1 MSKSSTLKV
10 RKLFSL
16 KSPEKEK
23 KELKRSGSLK
33 DVVGAGTNPADIPGG
48 LPWSPGSLS
57 PGDNPTL
64 PGDSSLKSPKEKK
77 KRRLL
82 SFKLKRKKS
91 KDKDRG
97 GGGGEVFF
105 PDTDELE
112 SFSSYK
118 SLDPDQMSVSTEFS
132 YQTESDWTSVIS
144 LDMNA
149 APGSPMSPSKH
160 SKSSEEKKSVFGRL
174 TNFFSSK
181 RKKSS
186 SRNHSST
193 STDSSPASPL
203 SPRSAQSEPE
213 NGLNAEHS
221 DTVSQSSSR
230 SASSRASQVTVEA
243 DLPFADSNSTGRSS
257 VKELDAIMTSR
268 DAASATE
275 PDPDPGL
282 KSEVGFAESV
292 VEEVS
297 KRLQVNLEQ
306 KVLKRPESSS
316 EDDIISPTT
325 LTSLQI
331 PLSKAVES
339 PKSPNLTSISL
350 ASKKASMKV
359 GEKGHSTALRGITLF
374 KQEGKP
380 PDRKRENSGGPRT
393 STRISTSSMSGESAT
408 TREEKPRGE
417 SPVLFHKAIWVE
429 THLGE
434 EEVEWEKERDV
445 MKKEEGFRADSPP
458 LLAVPATVIP
468 EDDSENEGAPESPP
482 TPSETPPLSGS
493 LPHSLSSLSQTV
505 GEVQTPTEQPE
516 GPDTDST
523 RSSPPVQERHR
534 TRSSRVTRRTVS
546 LPSKSK
552 AVAEVHTGPEP
563 SVDEGST
570 SKSSNTTEAKPRL
583 ILQNNND
590 ADFKDTTLDRPTRED
605 ESSPS
610 EAITP
615 EAIVKGKTDL
625 EASDFDDTS
634 AASDMYKKKPAA
646 AESAARGQAADQ
658 AAAQKRGVIGAA
670 ESRHTTASGTK
681 TPTSAAGNKAKN
693 VPTKAKGSTEGTKV
707 ETLLP
712 ALKDQTRAP
721 SGAAGSKSKIPKRS
735 TSDADVKSPVTPDKT
750 SAPDTSGPKLQ
761 KQPRTKETLK
771 SPTTAARP
779 GRKPSFEETKG
790 GKSVSGNIS
799 PTKTRTGTKLSKDK
813 SDEDFESVNLLND
826 VENEERSG
834 KSGHPPH
841 GESPDVK
848 KTQRQNDVESR
859 LPVSSPTRKKVD
871 ITHRRVSSGQMDSD
885 RPKTVQ
891 KTSREQKDATA
902 DESPGSETP
911 PPLPESPK
919 KGNVPPVKPPKNLS
933 KRIHG
938 ESDTPTPSIS
948 PPPTKQEKT
957 VSSRIFKW
965 NENIKQHQKMLAKDS
980 PETSSSVSKLPT
992 RGQRSSNK
1000 LKPRQRSQSGNSE
1013 DSNHN
1018 TSTETNVKAPESVT
1032 ANERDSKDVFKFK
1045 SEGEECII
1053 KHTDETKVKEKEIG
1067 TSTATEDISNI
1078 QWLQNS
1084 DAVITES
1091 APDTG
1096 AEVQSSS
1103 EIDKAIPSQVTD
1115 GSRVENVS
1123 VIQNKN
1129 TTREPKSPSLKTL
1142 KLTGNINKNTAPRTH
1157 DTKQAPEDEADM
1169 PRKPAEGD
1177 SVQRE
1182 IRGRIPG
1189 NKIKAFTSKQK
1200 INSSSFPAKLMSKD
1214 DSDQSKPANT
1224 EQQKDL
1230 SREDQ
1235 LTNDR
1240 DTSLTL
1246 NRALAKDVEVEEK
1259 SKEEGGRKPAERL
1272 GIQTEAVT
1280 VGELSKNVENQ
1291 LHKEVLLLA
1300 GGSEGKGSKPN
1311 ETLSDTAVESTESQ
1325 NSCKEALKGITAE
1338 RAIRNS
1344 EKSVHL
1350 SSEDRGLSAESKE
1363 ETQTGITNALK
1374 EQTREER
1381 AILHETTKQQPEM
1394 SLKENTE
1401 SSGEKTKASEVK
1413 NESKLLLTKNEEVG
1427 GEDTSLDEKRDR
1439 DVKGKRTPEV
1449 KDMNMFDAEADKEKK
1464 TLLNVAQE
1472 NKKAAAAKD
1481 QGEDITTK
1489 ANLNQDLAEVKAS
1502 KKTSEKH
1509 ILKSDTTKEVKAAS
1523 TEATE
1528 DLSMHSLVSVTEA
1541 VNADIKSNI
1550 QEDQKSIIVGDLDKD
1565 ITKPVKDPDDKLDQ
1579 KPEMVKTGG
1588 QEKMLKSRNMDV
1600 IQDQTSLSTED
1611 TKEKT
1616 KTSDLSVDSL
1626 GNDAVT
1632 AHNEV
1637 ELRGESITKPAQ
1649 EKSVQEKT
1657 VESQEKVIVQELIS
1671 VNTSTE
1677 GTKEKTEVSD
1687 SSVESLKKEM
1697 GDMNANSVSKQQTD
1711 QDGNVTKPEMNQ
1723 STGSKAKEKTE
1734 NKDGNKSGLKSGLK
1748 KRVGIVQPESV
1759 VQAEIQIQ
1767 DLKAVCVEPK
1777 DKNETKDSSAESL
1790 VNKPRTLGTN
1800 SDAGIQQDLKSLKVE
1815 VDNKEELTE
1824 SKLYESEQKPET
1836 VGAEVQLKTT
1846 EIQNTDATQELTSG
1860 GSEGANEKTE
1870 VKVASTANA
1879 DNDVSKQQVQA
1890 PVTLNNQD
1898 GSITKQE
1905 SDKSAESTSP
1915 TSALKAES
1923 LQEAAE
1929 RQNQDLKDADEAEE
1943 KGDTKDSFAESSV
1956 NKTAALQTHSDAG
1969 IQQDLKPVKAEVQD
1983 QKELTESKLYESE
1996 QKPETVGA
2004 EVQVKTTEIQN
2015 TDATQELT
2023 SGGSEGANEKTEVKV
2038 ASTANANNDVSKQQ
2052 VQAPV
2057 TVSNQDGSITK
2068 QESDKSAESTSPTS
2082 ALKAESLQEAAESQN
2097 QDLKNADGAEE
2108 KGDTKDSSAESLVSE
2123 KETWQPHSDAGIQQD
2138 LKPVEE
2144 TSSTTSEIQDHKVK
2158 QKPETVRAE
2167 SQQKTEIQNTDAT
2180 QELTS
2185 GGSSAEGANEKTE
2198 VKVASTAN
2206 ADNDVSNQ
2214 RVQAPVTLNNQDGS
2228 ITKQEGDKSAES
2240 TSQASV
2246 LKSESP
2252 QEATESQIRGLKDAD
2267 GAKKNSF
2274 AESSVNKTAALQTH
2288 SDAGIQQDLKP
2299 VKAEVQDQK
2308 ELTESKLYESEQK
2321 PETVRAQVRVKTTEI
2336 QNTDAT
2342 QELTSGGSEGANEK
2356 TEVKVATTA
2365 NADNDV
2371 SNQQIQAPVTVNN
2384 QDGSITKKEGDKS
2397 AESTSPTSALKA
2409 ESLQEAAESQN
2420 QDLKDADEAEEKGDT
2435 KDSSAESLVSEK
2447 ETLQT
2452 HSDAGIQPVKAEVQD
2467 QKELT
2472 ESKLHESEQKPETVR
2487 AQVQVKTTEIQNTDA
2502 TQELTSGGSEGA
2514 NEKTE
2519 VKVATTASAD
2529 NDVSKQQVQAPE
2541 TKDSLAESL
2550 VSEVATKVSDKQ
2562 NADMTIPELNKST
2575 ESKCP
2580 QPGLQQGPE
2589 TAKTEST
2596 DDMESKTQGS
2606 VENKGSPDSKIS
2618 SAESL
2623 ENEKANSEIS
2633 SQKDQKSTPVKVVQI
2648 KKPETITEPHT
2659 APGTNQEPESK
2670 AVATKDLKK
2679 TTKDPE
2685 LTVTSSVSMAGAA
2698 GKQEQKNL
2706 IKEVVGV
2713 DEKLKASKMNA
2724 KKESPTV
2731 GSSEVFLKDKDT
2743 KEKRETDVL
2752 GSAFKKGLQTA
2763 EKSST
2768 SSPSLQSN
2776 ADFPSSWLDV
2786 ESHQKKRRVHKRR
2799 FNTSA
2804 SVDDPLDADDFIR
2817 NIKEGGMPFALPP
2830 KKHVHKKSQPPHFVL
2845 PAIKEDH
2852 FEKTFDP
2859 EEFQFGLRKNG
2870 RTFIDLLPT
2879 TILKQKGNQRNGQ
2892 TLEKNA
2898 TPTLEQQA
2906 KTLDEVEGK
2915 SALQEGAKAEAGKE
2929 GQDNGEEPVK
2939 LTSRL
2944 NKISILSSLLT
2955 TRSTRKSTEEVS
2967 SASNSTPS
2975 SDQQQG
2981 MPSLRNVEAADSSKP
2996 EATHMGGMGVDQS
3009 PVTGG
3014 GTGRVSES
3022 VFSSSSPPP
3031 LVLPSFSDIKLPEHL
3046 EKLLKKNKKETETS
3060 TAQTIQTNQ
3069 NTKESIAMDQDLIA
3083 GLSKVDLNLKSP
3095 EELPPITNYIQQRP
3109 PNGFQKTTSKPKIPA
3124 VRGFHKRPG
3133 KIIIHEHAQF
3143 GGEAFE
3149 LYSDVE
3155 DATTM
3160 KLSPIISVRVIRGC
3174 WVLYEKP
3181 GFQGRIIALEEGPTD
3196 GIVNVWAEEESPAT
3210 LDEIG
3215 EPIPTAP
3222 VVIGSIRLA
3231 VRDYSM
3237 PQIDLFSE
3245 VNGLGRMASYF
3256 DDTVEVSSFG
3266 IPQTTGSIKVHSGV
3280 WLVYTN
3286 PGFEGFVGVLEVG
3299 EYPCPEAWGFPEPF
3313 VGSLRPLRMGPI
3325 KVECPNEVKALLYE
3339 KPNFDGECLEV
3350 HNDIYNVQ
3358 EPDEESDEPAVN
3370 KKTLCAVGSLKV
3382 LGGLWVG
3389 YQEADFE
3396 GQQYILEEGEYP
3408 HCSHWGG
3415 SEDGLQSLRPVIAD
3429 FLSPHVKLFSE
3440 QDFSERS
3447 LSTNLLGPV
3456 VNLEETGHG
3465 AKTQSVDVTGGV
3477 WVAFEKPGFSGEL
3490 YILEKGMYANP
3501 EDWGAQN
3508 FRIASIQPVFHDSMG
3523 TTKFKVQ
3530 LYSEEHFQG
3539 RLVCLE
3545 DSAAA
3550 LDEDFTPR
3558 SCKVL
3563 AGSWVAHEGSQ
3574 FTENMYILEE
3584 GEYPSTEAMGFLS
3597 SDSSFRS
3604 IRTAGHE
3611 FSLPSIALFTKVGC
3625 RGRRV
3630 VLTHEAVNLH
3640 QAGLD
3645 ARIRS
3650 LVVDGGMWVLY
3661 EGSNYRGRQLILQPS
3676 QEADLFQHSGFQR
3689 IGSLRPLL
3697 QKPMY
3702 FRLRNRETGC
3712 MMSLTGTLDDIKLMR
3727 VQAVE
3732 ESGGEEQVWLYR
3744 DGYLTCKDCFLESS
3758 GSVMMAGSRICV
3770 SPERGKDSQL
3780 WNIRPDGVVHS
3791 NLKPDLILE
3800 VKGGH
3805 QYDKNQV
3812 ILNTFD
3818 ERKLNQRWSLEL
3830 L

>member
-1 MSKSSTLKV
+1 MNTDTRTSTMRAETKVGDITSSPLC
-10 RKLFSL
+10 F
-16 KSPEKEK
+16 
-23 KELKRSGSLK
+23 
-33 DVVGAGTNPADIPGG
+33 
-48 LPWSPGSLS
+48 LPLC
-57 PGDNPTL
+57 T
-64 PGDSSLKSPKEKK
+64 
-77 KRRLL
+77 R
-82 SFKLKRKKS
+82 
-91 KDKDRG
+91 
-97 GGGGEVFF
+97 
-105 PDTDELE
+105 
-112 SFSSYK
+112 

-149 APGSPMSPSKH
+149 APGSPMSSSKH
-160 SKSSEEKKSVFGRL
+160 SKSSEEKKSVFVRF

-203 SPRSAQSEPE
+203 SPCSAQSEPE

-257 VKELDAIMTSR
+257 VKELDAIMTST
-268 DAASATE
+268 DPASATE

-350 ASKKASMKV
+350 ASKKASVKV

-380 PDRKRENSGGPRT
+380 PDWKRENSGGPRT
-393 STRISTSSMSGESAT
+393 STRISTSSLSGESAT
-408 TREEKPRGE
+408 TREEKPRGK

-458 LLAVPATVIP
+458 HLAVPATVIP

-493 LPHSLSSLSQTV
+493 LPHSLFSLSQTV

-552 AVAEVHTGPEP
+552 AVAEVHTGPKP

-570 SKSSNTTEAKPRL
+570 SKSSNTTEAKPWL

-590 ADFKDTTLDRPTRED
+590 ADFKDTTLDWPTRED

-646 AESAARGQAADQ
+646 AEAAARGQAADQ

-707 ETLLP
+707 ETSSDNSTQRDRAVVMLP

-848 KTQRQNDVESR
+848 KTQQQNDVESR

-919 KGNVPPVKPPKNLS
+919 KAGNVPPVKPPKTFS

-938 ESDTPTPSIS
+938 ESDTPTSNIS

-965 NENIKQHQKMLAKDS
+965 NENIKQHQKMPAKDS

-1018 TSTETNVKAPESVT
+1018 TSTETDVKAPESVT

-1078 QWLQNS
+1078 QRLQNS

-1096 AEVQSSS
+1096 AEVQLSC
-1103 EIDKAIPSQVTD
+1103 EIDKAIQSQVTD
-1115 GSRVENVS
+1115 GSRAENVS

-1142 KLTGNINKNTAPRTH
+1142 KLTGNMNKNTAPRTH

-1169 PRKPAEGD
+1169 LSKPAEGD

-1189 NKIKAFTSKQK
+1189 NKIKAFTSKQN
-1200 INSSSFPAKLMSKD
+1200 INGSSFPAKLMSKD

-1224 EQQKDL
+1224 EQQKAL
-1230 SREDQ
+1230 STEDQ
-1235 LTNDR
+1235 LTNNR

-1291 LHKEVLLLA
+1291 LHKEALLLA

-1344 EKSVHL
+1344 EKSAHL

-1363 ETQTGITNALK
+1363 ETHTGITNALK

-1427 GEDTSLDEKRDR
+1427 GEDTSLDDKHDR

-1481 QGEDITTK
+1481 QGEDITIK

-1565 ITKPVKDPDDKLDQ
+1565 TTKPVKDPDDKLDQ

-1632 AHNEV
+1632 ADNEV

-1649 EKSVQEKT
+1649 EKSLQEKT
-1657 VESQEKVIVQELIS
+1657 LESQEKVIVQELIS

-1677 GTKEKTEVSD
+1677 GTREKTEVSD

-1697 GDMNANSVSKQQTD
+1697 GDMNANMNANSVSKQQTD
-1711 QDGNVTKPEMNQ
+1711 QDGNVTKPEINQ
-1723 STGSKAKEKTE
+1723 STGSKTKEKTE

-1800 SDAGIQQDLKSLKVE
+1800 SDAGIQQDLKSVKVE

-1836 VGAEVQLKTT
+1836 VGAEVQVKTT
-1846 EIQNTDATQELTSG
+1846 EIPNTDATQELTSG

-1890 PVTLNNQD
+1890 PVT
-1898 GSITKQE
+1898 
-1905 SDKSAESTSP
+1905 
-1915 TSALKAES
+1915 
-1923 LQEAAE
+1923 
-1929 RQNQDLKDADEAEE
+1929 
-1943 KGDTKDSFAESSV
+1943 V
-1956 NKTAALQTHSDAG
+1956 N
-1969 IQQDLKPVKAEVQD
+1969 
-1983 QKELTESKLYESE
+1983 
-1996 QKPETVGA
+1996 
-2004 EVQVKTTEIQN
+2004 
-2015 TDATQELT
+2015 
-2023 SGGSEGANEKTEVKV
+2023 
-2038 ASTANANNDVSKQQ
+2038 
-2052 VQAPV
+2052 
-2057 TVSNQDGSITK
+2057 NQDGSITK

-2097 QDLKNADGAEE
+2097 QDLKDADEAEE

-2123 KETWQPHSDAGIQQD
+2123 KETLQTHSDAGIQQD

-2180 QELTS
+2180 HELTS

-2214 RVQAPVTLNNQDGS
+2214 QVQAPVTVNNQDGS

-2288 SDAGIQQDLKP
+2288 SDAGIQ
-2299 VKAEVQDQK
+2299 
-2308 ELTESKLYESEQK
+2308 
-2321 PETVRAQVRVKTTEI
+2321 
-2336 QNTDAT
+2336 
-2342 QELTSGGSEGANEK
+2342 
-2356 TEVKVATTA
+2356 
-2365 NADNDV
+2365 
-2371 SNQQIQAPVTVNN
+2371 
-2384 QDGSITKKEGDKS
+2384 
-2397 AESTSPTSALKA
+2397 
-2409 ESLQEAAESQN
+2409 
-2420 QDLKDADEAEEKGDT
+2420 
-2435 KDSSAESLVSEK
+2435 
-2447 ETLQT
+2447 
-2452 HSDAGIQPVKAEVQD
+2452 PVKAEVQD

-2502 TQELTSGGSEGA
+2502 TQELTSGGSSTEGA

-2519 VKVATTASAD
+2519 VKVATTANAD

-2562 NADMTIPELNKST
+2562 NADMTKPELNNST

-2623 ENEKANSEIS
+2623 ENEKANNEIS

-2685 LTVTSSVSMAGAA
+2685 LTVTSSVSMAGKAA

-2799 FNTSA
+2799 FNKSA

-2996 EATHMGGMGVDQS
+2996 EATHMGGTGVDQS

-3022 VFSSSSPPP
+3022 VVSSSSPPP

-3215 EPIPTAP
+3215 EAIPTAP

-3256 DDTVEVSSFG
+3256 DDTVEVSSYG

-3280 WLVYTN
+3280 WLVYTD
-3286 PGFEGFVGVLEVG
+3286 PGFGGFVGVLEVG

-3325 KVECPNEVKALLYE
+3325 KVERPNEVKALLYE
-3339 KPNFDGECLEV
+3339 KPNFDGECLEI

-3415 SEDGLQSLRPVIAD
+3415 SEDGLQSLRPVIA
-3429 FLSPHVKLFSE
+3429 V
-3440 QDFSERS
+3440 
-3447 LSTNLLGPV
+3447 
-3456 VNLEETGHG
+3456 
-3465 AKTQSVDVTGGV
+3465 
-3477 WVAFEKPGFSGEL
+3477 
-3490 YILEKGMYANP
+3490 
-3501 EDWGAQN
+3501 
-3508 FRIASIQPVFHDSMG
+3508 RI
-3523 TTKFKVQ
+3523 T
-3530 LYSEEHFQG
+3530 
-3539 RLVCLE
+3539 
-3545 DSAAA
+3545 
-3550 LDEDFTPR
+3550 
-3558 SCKVL
+3558 
-3563 AGSWVAHEGSQ
+3563 
-3574 FTENMYILEE
+3574 
-3584 GEYPSTEAMGFLS
+3584 
-3597 SDSSFRS
+3597 
-3604 IRTAGHE
+3604 
-3611 FSLPSIALFTKVGC
+3611 
-3625 RGRRV
+3625 
-3630 VLTHEAVNLH
+3630 
-3640 QAGLD
+3640 
-3645 ARIRS
+3645 
-3650 LVVDGGMWVLY
+3650 
-3661 EGSNYRGRQLILQPS
+3661 
-3676 QEADLFQHSGFQR
+3676 
-3689 IGSLRPLL
+3689 
-3697 QKPMY
+3697 
-3702 FRLRNRETGC
+3702 
-3712 MMSLTGTLDDIKLMR
+3712 
-3727 VQAVE
+3727 
-3732 ESGGEEQVWLYR
+3732 
-3744 DGYLTCKDCFLESS
+3744 
-3758 GSVMMAGSRICV
+3758 
-3770 SPERGKDSQL
+3770 
-3780 WNIRPDGVVHS
+3780 
-3791 NLKPDLILE
+3791 
-3800 VKGGH
+3800 
-3805 QYDKNQV
+3805 
-3812 ILNTFD
+3812 
-3818 ERKLNQRWSLEL
+3818 
-3830 L
+3830 

>member
-1 MSKSSTLKV
+1 M
-10 RKLFSL
+10 
-16 KSPEKEK
+16 
-23 KELKRSGSLK
+23 
-33 DVVGAGTNPADIPGG
+33 
-48 LPWSPGSLS
+48 
-57 PGDNPTL
+57 
-64 PGDSSLKSPKEKK
+64 
-77 KRRLL
+77 
-82 SFKLKRKKS
+82 
-91 KDKDRG
+91 
-97 GGGGEVFF
+97 
-105 PDTDELE
+105 
-112 SFSSYK
+112 
-118 SLDPDQMSVSTEFS
+118 
-132 YQTESDWTSVIS
+132 
-144 LDMNA
+144 
-149 APGSPMSPSKH
+149 
-160 SKSSEEKKSVFGRL
+160 SSEEKKSVFGRL

-181 RKKSS
+181 RKKNS

-257 VKELDAIMTSR
+257 VKELDAIMTST
-268 DAASATE
+268 DPASATE

-350 ASKKASMKV
+350 ASKKASVKV

-393 STRISTSSMSGESAT
+393 STRISTSSLSGESAT
-408 TREEKPRGE
+408 TREEKPRGK

-493 LPHSLSSLSQTV
+493 LPHSISSLSQTV

-552 AVAEVHTGPEP
+552 AVAEVHTGPEA

-646 AESAARGQAADQ
+646 AEPAARGQAADQ

-670 ESRHTTASGTK
+670 ESRHTMASGTK

-707 ETLLP
+707 ETSSDNSTQRDRAVVMLP

-848 KTQRQNDVESR
+848 KTQQQNDVESR

-919 KGNVPPVKPPKNLS
+919 KAGNVPPVKPPKTFS

-938 ESDTPTPSIS
+938 ESDTPTSSIS

-965 NENIKQHQKMLAKDS
+965 NENIKQHQKMPAKDS

-1018 TSTETNVKAPESVT
+1018 TSTETDVKAPESVT

-1078 QWLQNS
+1078 QRLQNS

-1096 AEVQSSS
+1096 AEVQSSC
-1103 EIDKAIPSQVTD
+1103 EIDKAIQSQVTD
-1115 GSRVENVS
+1115 GSRAENVS

-1129 TTREPKSPSLKTL
+1129 ATREPKSPSLKTL

-1169 PRKPAEGD
+1169 PSKPAEGD

-1200 INSSSFPAKLMSKD
+1200 INSSSFPAKLMSED

-1291 LHKEVLLLA
+1291 LHKEALLLA

-1344 EKSVHL
+1344 EKSAHL

-1427 GEDTSLDEKRDR
+1427 GEDTSLDDKRDR

-1565 ITKPVKDPDDKLDQ
+1565 TTKPVKDPDDKLDQ

-1632 AHNEV
+1632 ADNEV

-1677 GTKEKTEVSD
+1677 GTREKTEVSD

-1697 GDMNANSVSKQQTD
+1697 GDMNANMNANSVSKQQTD

-1723 STGSKAKEKTE
+1723 STGSK

-1767 DLKAVCVEPK
+1767 DLKVVCVEPK

-1800 SDAGIQQDLKSLKVE
+1800 SDAGIQQDLKSVKVE

-1836 VGAEVQLKTT
+1836 VRAEVQVKTT
-1846 EIQNTDATQELTSG
+1846 EIPNTDATQELTSG

-1890 PVTLNNQD
+1890 PVTVNNQD

-1905 SDKSAESTSP
+1905 S
-1915 TSALKAES
+1915 
-1923 LQEAAE
+1923 
-1929 RQNQDLKDADEAEE
+1929 
-1943 KGDTKDSFAESSV
+1943 
-1956 NKTAALQTHSDAG
+1956 
-1969 IQQDLKPVKAEVQD
+1969 
-1983 QKELTESKLYESE
+1983 
-1996 QKPETVGA
+1996 
-2004 EVQVKTTEIQN
+2004 
-2015 TDATQELT
+2015 
-2023 SGGSEGANEKTEVKV
+2023 
-2038 ASTANANNDVSKQQ
+2038 
-2052 VQAPV
+2052 
-2057 TVSNQDGSITK
+2057 
-2068 QESDKSAESTSPTS
+2068 
-2082 ALKAESLQEAAESQN
+2082 
-2097 QDLKNADGAEE
+2097 
-2108 KGDTKDSSAESLVSE
+2108 
-2123 KETWQPHSDAGIQQD
+2123 
-2138 LKPVEE
+2138 
-2144 TSSTTSEIQDHKVK
+2144 
-2158 QKPETVRAE
+2158 
-2167 SQQKTEIQNTDAT
+2167 
-2180 QELTS
+2180 
-2185 GGSSAEGANEKTE
+2185 
-2198 VKVASTAN
+2198 
-2206 ADNDVSNQ
+2206 
-2214 RVQAPVTLNNQDGS
+2214 
-2228 ITKQEGDKSAES
+2228 
-2240 TSQASV
+2240 
-2246 LKSESP
+2246 
-2252 QEATESQIRGLKDAD
+2252 
-2267 GAKKNSF
+2267 
-2274 AESSVNKTAALQTH
+2274 
-2288 SDAGIQQDLKP
+2288 
-2299 VKAEVQDQK
+2299 
-2308 ELTESKLYESEQK
+2308 
-2321 PETVRAQVRVKTTEI
+2321 
-2336 QNTDAT
+2336 
-2342 QELTSGGSEGANEK
+2342 
-2356 TEVKVATTA
+2356 
-2365 NADNDV
+2365 
-2371 SNQQIQAPVTVNN
+2371 
-2384 QDGSITKKEGDKS
+2384 DKS

-2452 HSDAGIQPVKAEVQD
+2452 HSDAGIQQDLKPVEETSSTTSEIQDHEVKQKPETVRAESQQKTEIQNTDATHELTSGGSSAEGANEKTEVKVASTANADNDVSNQQVQAPVTVNNQDGSITKQEGDKSAESTSQASVLKSESPQEATETQIRGLKDADGAKKNSFAESSVNKTAALQTHSDAGIQQDMKPVKAEVQD

-2487 AQVQVKTTEIQNTDA
+2487 AEVQVKTTEIQNTDA
-2502 TQELTSGGSEGA
+2502 TQELTSGGSSTEGA

-2519 VKVATTASAD
+2519 VKVATTANAD

-2562 NADMTIPELNKST
+2562 NADMTKPELNKST

-2623 ENEKANSEIS
+2623 ENEKANNEIS

-2685 LTVTSSVSMAGAA
+2685 LTVTSSVSMAGKAA

-2799 FNTSA
+2799 FHTSA

-2906 KTLDEVEGK
+2906 KTFDEVEGK

-2975 SDQQQG
+2975 SDQQQS

-2996 EATHMGGMGVDQS
+2996 EATHMGGTGVDQS

-3031 LVLPSFSDIKLPEHL
+3031 FVLPSFSDIKLPEHL
-3046 EKLLKKNKKETETS
+3046 EKLLKKNKKEMETS
-3060 TAQTIQTNQ
+3060 TAETIQTNQ

-3196 GIVNVWAEEESPAT
+3196 GIVNVWAEEESPAP

-3280 WLVYTN
+3280 WLVYTD
-3286 PGFEGFVGVLEVG
+3286 PGFGGFVGVLEVG

-3325 KVECPNEVKALLYE
+3325 KVERPNEVKALLYE
-3339 KPNFDGECLEV
+3339 KPNFDGECLEI
-3350 HNDIYNVQ
+3350 HNDMYNVQ

-3490 YILEKGMYANP
+3490 YVLEKGMYANP

-3545 DSAAA
+3545 DSVAA

-3744 DGYLTCKDCFLESS
+3744 DGYLTCKVVEDCFLESS

>member
-64 PGDSSLKSPKEKK
+64 PGDSSLNSPKEKK

-82 SFKLKRKKS
+82 PFKLKRKKS

-268 DAASATE
+268 DPASATE
-275 PDPDPGL
+275 PDPDLGL

-350 ASKKASMKV
+350 ASKKASVKV

-393 STRISTSSMSGESAT
+393 STRISTSSLSGESAT

-552 AVAEVHTGPEP
+552 AVAEVHK
-563 SVDEGST
+563 GST

-634 AASDMYKKKPAA
+634 GASDMYKKKPAA
-646 AESAARGQAADQ
+646 AEPAARGQAADQ

-707 ETLLP
+707 ETSSDNSTQRDRAVVMLP

-841 GESPDVK
+841 RESPDVK
-848 KTQRQNDVESR
+848 KTQQQNDVESR

-919 KGNVPPVKPPKNLS
+919 KAGNVPPVKPPKTFS

-938 ESDTPTPSIS
+938 ESDTPTSSIS

-965 NENIKQHQKMLAKDS
+965 NENIKQHQKMPVKDS

-1018 TSTETNVKAPESVT
+1018 TSTETDVKAPESVT

-1096 AEVQSSS
+1096 AEVQSNC
-1103 EIDKAIPSQVTD
+1103 EIDKAIQSQVTD
-1115 GSRVENVS
+1115 GSRAENVS

-1169 PRKPAEGD
+1169 LSKSAEGD

-1182 IRGRIPG
+1182 IRGQIPG

-1291 LHKEVLLLA
+1291 LHKEALLLA

-1401 SSGEKTKASEVK
+1401 SSGVKTKASEVK

-1427 GEDTSLDEKRDR
+1427 GEDTSLDDKRDR
-1439 DVKGKRTPEV
+1439 DVKEKRTPEV
-1449 KDMNMFDAEADKEKK
+1449 NDMNMFDAEADKEKK

-1565 ITKPVKDPDDKLDQ
+1565 TTKPVKDPDDKLDQ

-1649 EKSVQEKT
+1649 EKSLQEKT
-1657 VESQEKVIVQELIS
+1657 LESQEKVIVQELIS

-1677 GTKEKTEVSD
+1677 GTREKTEVSD

-1711 QDGNVTKPEMNQ
+1711 QDGNVTKPEINQ
-1723 STGSKAKEKTE
+1723 STGSKTKEKTE

-1777 DKNETKDSSAESL
+1777 DKNETEDSSAESL

-1800 SDAGIQQDLKSLKVE
+1800 SDAGIQQDLKSVKVE

-1836 VGAEVQLKTT
+1836 VRGQVEVKTT

-1890 PVTLNNQD
+1890 PVTVNNQD

-1983 QKELTESKLYESE
+1983 QKELTESKLHESE

-2004 EVQVKTTEIQN
+2004 EVQVKTTEIPN

-2038 ASTANANNDVSKQQ
+2038 ATTANANNDVSKQQ

-2097 QDLKNADGAEE
+2097 QDLKDADEAEE

-2123 KETWQPHSDAGIQQD
+2123 KETLQTHSDAGIQQD

-2144 TSSTTSEIQDHKVK
+2144 TSSTTSEIQDHEVK

-2180 QELTS
+2180 HELTS

-2214 RVQAPVTLNNQDGS
+2214 QVQAPVTVNNQDGS

-2288 SDAGIQQDLKP
+2288 SDAGIQ
-2299 VKAEVQDQK
+2299 
-2308 ELTESKLYESEQK
+2308 
-2321 PETVRAQVRVKTTEI
+2321 
-2336 QNTDAT
+2336 
-2342 QELTSGGSEGANEK
+2342 
-2356 TEVKVATTA
+2356 
-2365 NADNDV
+2365 
-2371 SNQQIQAPVTVNN
+2371 
-2384 QDGSITKKEGDKS
+2384 
-2397 AESTSPTSALKA
+2397 
-2409 ESLQEAAESQN
+2409 
-2420 QDLKDADEAEEKGDT
+2420 
-2435 KDSSAESLVSEK
+2435 
-2447 ETLQT
+2447 
-2452 HSDAGIQPVKAEVQD
+2452 PVKAEVQD

-2502 TQELTSGGSEGA
+2502 TQELTSGGSSTEGA

-2519 VKVATTASAD
+2519 VKVATTANAD

-2562 NADMTIPELNKST
+2562 NADMTKPELNNST

-2623 ENEKANSEIS
+2623 ENEKANNEIS

-2685 LTVTSSVSMAGAA
+2685 LTVTSSVSMAGKAA

-2870 RTFIDLLPT
+2870 RTFINLLPT

-2981 MPSLRNVEAADSSKP
+2981 MPSLRNVEAANSSKP
-2996 EATHMGGMGVDQS
+2996 EATHMGGTGVDQS

-3095 EELPPITNYIQQRP
+3095 EELPITNYIQQRP

-3245 VNGLGRMASYF
+3245 VNGLGRMVSYF

-3280 WLVYTN
+3280 WLVYTD
-3286 PGFEGFVGVLEVG
+3286 PGFGGFVGVLEVG

-3325 KVECPNEVKALLYE
+3325 KVERPNEVKALLYE

-3490 YILEKGMYANP
+3490 YVLEKGMYANP

-3744 DGYLTCKDCFLESS
+3744 DGYLTCKVVEDCFLESS

>member
-64 PGDSSLKSPKEKK
+64 PGDSSLYSPKEKK

-82 SFKLKRKKS
+82 PFKLKRKKS
-91 KDKDRG
+91 KDKDRGGGG

-112 SFSSYK
+112 SFSSHK
-118 SLDPDQMSVSTEFS
+118 SLDHDQMSVSTECS

-144 LDMNA
+144 FDMNA

-193 STDSSPASPL
+193 STDSCPASPL
-203 SPRSAQSEPE
+203 SPHSPQSEPE

-243 DLPFADSNSTGRSS
+243 DMPFADSNSTGRSS
-257 VKELDAIMTSR
+257 VKELDAIMTSTST
-268 DAASATE
+268 DPASATE

-282 KSEVGFAESV
+282 KSEVGFTESV

-316 EDDIISPTT
+316 EDEIISPTT

-331 PLSKAVES
+331 PLSKAAES

-350 ASKKASMKV
+350 ASKKASVKV
-359 GEKGHSTALRGITLF
+359 GEKGHSTALRGITLG
-374 KQEGKP
+374 KQQGKP
-380 PDRKRENSGGPRT
+380 LDLKRENSGGPRT
-393 STRISTSSMSGESAT
+393 STRISTSSLSGESAT
-408 TREEKPRGE
+408 MREEKPQGE

-445 MKKEEGFRADSPP
+445 MKKEEEGFRADSPP

-468 EDDSENEGAPESPP
+468 EDDSEAERAPESPP

-505 GEVQTPTEQPE
+505 GEVHTPTEQPE

-523 RSSPPVQERHR
+523 RSFPQVQERYR
-534 TRSSRVTRRTVS
+534 PRSIRITRRTVS

-552 AVAEVHTGPEP
+552 GVAEVNTSPEP
-563 SVDEGST
+563 SVDEDEGST

-583 ILQNNND
+583 ILKNSND
-590 ADFKDTTLDRPTRED
+590 ADFKDTNFDRPAHED
-605 ESSPS
+605 ESPLS

-615 EAIVKGKTDL
+615 EAIVKTDL
-625 EASDFDDTS
+625 EASDFNDTS

-646 AESAARGQAADQ
+646 AEPAARGQAANQ
-658 AAAQKRGVIGAA
+658 AAPQKRVVRGAA

-693 VPTKAKGSTEGTKV
+693 VLTKAKGSTEGTKV
-707 ETLLP
+707 ETSSDNPTQRDGAVIMLP
-712 ALKDQTRAP
+712 ALKDQSASAP

-750 SAPDTSGPKLQ
+750 STPDTSGPKLQ

-779 GRKPSFEETKG
+779 GRKPSFEENKG
-790 GKSVSGNIS
+790 GKSVSGNVS
-799 PTKTRTGTKLSKDK
+799 LMKTRTGTKLSKDK

-826 VENEERSG
+826 VENEER

-841 GESPDVK
+841 RESPDVK
-848 KTQRQNDVESR
+848 KTQQQNDVESSPKSR

-871 ITHRRVSSGQMDSD
+871 ITYKRVSSGQMDSD

-891 KTSREQKDATA
+891 KTSPEQKDATA

-919 KGNVPPVKPPKNLS
+919 KAGIVPPMKPPKNFS
-933 KRIHG
+933 KRIHV
-938 ESDTPTPSIS
+938 ESDTPTSSIS
-948 PPPTKQEKT
+948 PLPTKQEKT

-965 NENIKQHQKMLAKDS
+965 NENIKQHQKMPAKDS

-992 RGQRSSNK
+992 RAQRSSNK

-1018 TSTETNVKAPESVT
+1018 TSTETDVKAPESIT
-1032 ANERDSKDVFKFK
+1032 ANERDSEDTFKFK
-1045 SEGEECII
+1045 SEGEESII

-1078 QWLQNS
+1078 QRLQNS
-1084 DAVITES
+1084 DAVITKS
-1091 APDTG
+1091 VLDTG
-1096 AEVQSSS
+1096 AEVQSSC

-1115 GSRVENVS
+1115 GGQAENLS
-1123 VIQNKN
+1123 AIQNKN

-1142 KLTGNINKNTAPRTH
+1142 KLTGNVKLGLIQDKNAAPRTH
-1157 DTKQAPEDEADM
+1157 DTKQAPEDETDM
-1169 PRKPAEGD
+1169 PSKPAEGD

-1182 IRGRIPG
+1182 IRGRIPA
-1189 NKIKAFTSKQK
+1189 NKINAFTSKQE
-1200 INSSSFPAKLMSKD
+1200 INSSSIPTKLISKD

-1235 LTNDR
+1235 FTNER

-1280 VGELSKNVENQ
+1280 VCELSKNVENQ
-1291 LHKEVLLLA
+1291 LHKEALLLA

-1325 NSCKEALKGITAE
+1325 NSCKEALKGITTE
-1338 RAIRNS
+1338 RAITNS
-1344 EKSVHL
+1344 EKSAHL

-1363 ETQTGITNALK
+1363 ETQTGVTNALK
-1374 EQTREER
+1374 EQTREEQ

-1394 SLKENTE
+1394 PLKENTE

-1413 NESKLLLTKNEEVG
+1413 NESKLLLTKDEEVG
-1427 GEDTSLDEKRDR
+1427 DEDTSLDDKRDR
-1439 DVKGKRTPEV
+1439 GVKGRRTPEIRDV
-1449 KDMNMFDAEADKEKK
+1449 NTFDAEADKEKK
-1464 TLLNVAQE
+1464 TLLNVTQE
-1472 NKKAAAAKD
+1472 NKKAVAAKD

-1489 ANLNQDLAEVKAS
+1489 ANLNQALAEVKAS

-1509 ILKSDTTKEVKAAS
+1509 ILKSDATKEVKGAS

-1528 DLSMHSLVSVTEA
+1528 DLSINSLVSGTEA
-1541 VNADIKSNI
+1541 ANADIKANI
-1550 QEDQKSIIVGDLDKD
+1550 QEDQKSIIVGDLNKD
-1565 ITKPVKDPDDKLDQ
+1565 ITNPVKDPDDKLDQ

-1588 QEKMLKSRNMDV
+1588 QEKTVESQNMD
-1600 IQDQTSLSTED
+1600 ITQDQTSLSTED
-1611 TKEKT
+1611 TKERIDT
-1616 KTSDLSVDSL
+1616 NELSVDSP

-1632 AHNEV
+1632 ADNEV
-1637 ELRGESITKPAQ
+1637 GLQGESITKPAQ

-1657 VESQEKVIVQELIS
+1657 VESQEKDIIQELIS

-1677 GTKEKTEVSD
+1677 GTREKTEVSD
-1687 SSVESLKKEM
+1687 SSVESLEKEM
-1697 GDMNANSVSKQQTD
+1697 GDMNVNSVSKQQTD
-1711 QDGNVTKPEMNQ
+1711 QDGNATKPEMNQ
-1723 STGSKAKEKTE
+1723 STGSKKE
-1734 NKDGNKSGLKSGLK
+1734 NKDGNKSSLKSGLK
-1748 KRVGIVQPESV
+1748 KRVGIVQPESLV
-1759 VQAEIQIQ
+1759 EAESQIQ
-1767 DLKAVCVEPK
+1767 DLKVVCDEEPK

-1790 VNKPRTLGTN
+1790 VKKPRTLGTN
-1800 SDAGIQQDLKSLKVE
+1800 SDAGIQQDLTSLKVE
-1815 VDNKEELTE
+1815 VDNQKELTE
-1824 SKLYESEQKPET
+1824 SKLHESEQKPEM
-1836 VGAEVQLKTT
+1836 VRAEVQEKTT

-1860 GSEGANEKTE
+1860 GSSTDDTNENTE
-1870 VKVASTANA
+1870 VKVATTANA
-1879 DNDVSKQQVQA
+1879 NNDVSKQQVQA

-1915 TSALKAES
+1915 TSALKSES
-1923 LQEAAE
+1923 PQEAAE
-1929 RQNQDLKDADEAEE
+1929 SQNQDLKDADGAKEKAE
-1943 KGDTKDSFAESSV
+1943 TKDSSAESSV
-1956 NKTAALQTHSDAG
+1956 SEMEALQTHIDAG

-1983 QKELTESKLYESE
+1983 QEELTESKLNEFE
-1996 QKPETVGA
+1996 QKPEMVRA
-2004 EVQVKTTEIQN
+2004 EVQEKTTEIQN

-2023 SGGSEGANEKTEVKV
+2023 SGGSSTDDANEKTEVKV
-2038 ASTANANNDVSKQQ
+2038 VSTGNADNDVSNQQ

-2057 TVSNQDGSITK
+2057 TVSSQDGSITK
-2068 QESDKSAESTSPTS
+2068 QGSDKSAESTSPTS
-2082 ALKAESLQEAAESQN
+2082 ALKAGSLQEAAE
-2097 QDLKNADGAEE
+2097 
-2108 KGDTKDSSAESLVSE
+2108 T
-2123 KETWQPHSDAGIQQD
+2123 
-2138 LKPVEE
+2138 
-2144 TSSTTSEIQDHKVK
+2144 
-2158 QKPETVRAE
+2158 
-2167 SQQKTEIQNTDAT
+2167 
-2180 QELTS
+2180 
-2185 GGSSAEGANEKTE
+2185 
-2198 VKVASTAN
+2198 
-2206 ADNDVSNQ
+2206 
-2214 RVQAPVTLNNQDGS
+2214 
-2228 ITKQEGDKSAES
+2228 
-2240 TSQASV
+2240 
-2246 LKSESP
+2246 
-2252 QEATESQIRGLKDAD
+2252 
-2267 GAKKNSF
+2267 
-2274 AESSVNKTAALQTH
+2274 
-2288 SDAGIQQDLKP
+2288 
-2299 VKAEVQDQK
+2299 
-2308 ELTESKLYESEQK
+2308 
-2321 PETVRAQVRVKTTEI
+2321 
-2336 QNTDAT
+2336 
-2342 QELTSGGSEGANEK
+2342 
-2356 TEVKVATTA
+2356 
-2365 NADNDV
+2365 
-2371 SNQQIQAPVTVNN
+2371 
-2384 QDGSITKKEGDKS
+2384 
-2397 AESTSPTSALKA
+2397 
-2409 ESLQEAAESQN
+2409 QN
-2420 QDLKDADEAEEKGDT
+2420 QDLKDADGVKEKAET
-2435 KDSSAESLVSEK
+2435 KDSSAESSVSEM
-2447 ETLQT
+2447 
-2452 HSDAGIQPVKAEVQD
+2452 
-2467 QKELT
+2467 
-2472 ESKLHESEQKPETVR
+2472 
-2487 AQVQVKTTEIQNTDA
+2487 
-2502 TQELTSGGSEGA
+2502 
-2514 NEKTE
+2514 
-2519 VKVATTASAD
+2519 
-2529 NDVSKQQVQAPE
+2529 
-2541 TKDSLAESL
+2541 
-2550 VSEVATKVSDKQ
+2550 ATKVSDKQ
-2562 NADMTIPELNKST
+2562 NGDITKPELNKST

-2580 QPGLQQGPE
+2580 HPGLQQGPE
-2589 TAKTEST
+2589 TVKTEST
-2596 DDMESKTQGS
+2596 DD
-2606 VENKGSPDSKIS
+2606 VESKIS

-2623 ENEKANSEIS
+2623 ENEKANNEIS
-2633 SQKDQKSTPVKVVQI
+2633 SQKNQKSTPVKVVQI

-2659 APGTNQEPESK
+2659 APGTNQEQKSK

-2679 TTKDPE
+2679 ATKDPE
-2685 LTVTSSVSMAGAA
+2685 LSVTSSVSTAGKAA

-2731 GSSEVFLKDKDT
+2731 GSSEVFLKDKET
-2743 KEKRETDVL
+2743 KEKRETDFL

-2768 SSPSLQSN
+2768 SSQSLQSN
-2776 ADFPSSWLDV
+2776 ADVPSGWLDV

-2804 SVDDPLDADDFIR
+2804 SVDDPLDDTNDFDDFIR

-2830 KKHVHKKSQPPHFVL
+2830 KKHVHKKSPPPHFVL

-2892 TLEKNA
+2892 TVEKNA
-2898 TPTLEQQA
+2898 TPTPEQQA

-2915 SALQEGAKAEAGKE
+2915 SGLQEGAKAEAGKE

-2955 TRSTRKSTEEVS
+2955 TRSTRKSTEEAS

-2981 MPSLRNVEAADSSKP
+2981 MPSLRNVEAADSPKP
-2996 EATHMGGMGVDQS
+2996 EATADNVGGTGVDQS

-3060 TAQTIQTNQ
+3060 RAQTIQTNQ
-3069 NTKESIAMDQDLIA
+3069 NTKETIAMDQDLIA
-3083 GLSKVDLNLKSP
+3083 GLTKVDLNLKSP
-3095 EELPPITNYIQQRP
+3095 EELPPITNHIQQRP

-3174 WVLYEKP
+3174 WLLYEKP

-3210 LDEIG
+3210 LGEMG

-3245 VNGLGRMASYF
+3245 VNGLGRMASYS
-3256 DDTVEVSSFG
+3256 DDTVEVSSYG

-3280 WLVYTN
+3280 WLVYTD
-3286 PGFEGFVGVLEVG
+3286 PGFAGFVGVLEVG

-3313 VGSLRPLRMGPI
+3313 VGSLRPLRMGVI
-3325 KVECPNEVKALLYE
+3325 KVERPNEVKALLYE

-3350 HNDIYNVQ
+3350 HSDIYNIQ

-3370 KKTLCAVGSLKV
+3370 KKTLCAVGSLKI

-3408 HCSHWGG
+3408 HCSDWGG
-3415 SEDGLQSLRPVIAD
+3415 SEDGLQSLRPVISD
-3429 FLSPHVKLFSE
+3429 FVSPHVKLFSE
-3440 QDFSERS
+3440 QDFSERG
-3447 LSTNLLGPV
+3447 LSTNLLVPV

-3465 AKTQSVDVTGGV
+3465 AKTQSVDVSGGV

-3490 YILEKGMYANP
+3490 YVLEKGMYANP

-3539 RLVCLE
+3539 RLVSLE

-3563 AGSWVAHEGSQ
+3563 AGSWVAYEGSQ

-3604 IRTAGHE
+3604 IQTAGHE

-3645 ARIRS
+3645 TRIRS
-3650 LVVDGGMWVLY
+3650 LVVEGGMWVLY

-3676 QEADLFQHSGFQR
+3676 QVADLFQRSGFQR
-3689 IGSLRPLL
+3689 VGSLRPLL

-3702 FRLRNRETGC
+3702 FRLRNSETGC
-3712 MMSLTGTLDDIKLMR
+3712 MMSLTGTLEDIKLMR
-3727 VQAVE
+3727 VQAME
-3732 ESGGEEQVWLYR
+3732 ETGGEEQVWLYR
-3744 DGYLTCKDCFLESS
+3744 DGYLTCKVVEDCFLESS

-3770 SPERGKDSQL
+3770 SPERGKDNQL
-3780 WNIRPDGVVHS
+3780 WNISPDGVVHS

>member
-1 MSKSSTLKV
+1 
-10 RKLFSL
+10 
-16 KSPEKEK
+16 
-23 KELKRSGSLK
+23 
-33 DVVGAGTNPADIPGG
+33 
-48 LPWSPGSLS
+48 
-57 PGDNPTL
+57 
-64 PGDSSLKSPKEKK
+64 
-77 KRRLL
+77 
-82 SFKLKRKKS
+82 
-91 KDKDRG
+91 
-97 GGGGEVFF
+97 
-105 PDTDELE
+105 
-112 SFSSYK
+112 
-118 SLDPDQMSVSTEFS
+118 
-132 YQTESDWTSVIS
+132 
-144 LDMNA
+144 MN
-149 APGSPMSPSKH
+149 
-160 SKSSEEKKSVFGRL
+160 
-174 TNFFSSK
+174 T
-181 RKKSS
+181 
-186 SRNHSST
+186 
-193 STDSSPASPL
+193 
-203 SPRSAQSEPE
+203 
-213 NGLNAEHS
+213 
-221 DTVSQSSSR
+221 
-230 SASSRASQVTVEA
+230 
-243 DLPFADSNSTGRSS
+243 
-257 VKELDAIMTSR
+257 
-268 DAASATE
+268 
-275 PDPDPGL
+275 
-282 KSEVGFAESV
+282 
-292 VEEVS
+292 
-297 KRLQVNLEQ
+297 
-306 KVLKRPESSS
+306 
-316 EDDIISPTT
+316 
-325 LTSLQI
+325 
-331 PLSKAVES
+331 
-339 PKSPNLTSISL
+339 
-350 ASKKASMKV
+350 
-359 GEKGHSTALRGITLF
+359 
-374 KQEGKP
+374 
-380 PDRKRENSGGPRT
+380 
-393 STRISTSSMSGESAT
+393 
-408 TREEKPRGE
+408 
-417 SPVLFHKAIWVE
+417 
-429 THLGE
+429 
-434 EEVEWEKERDV
+434 
-445 MKKEEGFRADSPP
+445 
-458 LLAVPATVIP
+458 
-468 EDDSENEGAPESPP
+468 
-482 TPSETPPLSGS
+482 
-493 LPHSLSSLSQTV
+493 
-505 GEVQTPTEQPE
+505 
-516 GPDTDST
+516 
-523 RSSPPVQERHR
+523 
-534 TRSSRVTRRTVS
+534 
-546 LPSKSK
+546 
-552 AVAEVHTGPEP
+552 
-563 SVDEGST
+563 
-570 SKSSNTTEAKPRL
+570 
-583 ILQNNND
+583 
-590 ADFKDTTLDRPTRED
+590 
-605 ESSPS
+605 
-610 EAITP
+610 
-615 EAIVKGKTDL
+615 
-625 EASDFDDTS
+625 
-634 AASDMYKKKPAA
+634 
-646 AESAARGQAADQ
+646 
-658 AAAQKRGVIGAA
+658 
-670 ESRHTTASGTK
+670 
-681 TPTSAAGNKAKN
+681 
-693 VPTKAKGSTEGTKV
+693 
-707 ETLLP
+707 
-712 ALKDQTRAP
+712 
-721 SGAAGSKSKIPKRS
+721 
-735 TSDADVKSPVTPDKT
+735 
-750 SAPDTSGPKLQ
+750 
-761 KQPRTKETLK
+761 
-771 SPTTAARP
+771 
-779 GRKPSFEETKG
+779 
-790 GKSVSGNIS
+790 
-799 PTKTRTGTKLSKDK
+799 
-813 SDEDFESVNLLND
+813 
-826 VENEERSG
+826 
-834 KSGHPPH
+834 
-841 GESPDVK
+841 
-848 KTQRQNDVESR
+848 
-859 LPVSSPTRKKVD
+859 
-871 ITHRRVSSGQMDSD
+871 
-885 RPKTVQ
+885 
-891 KTSREQKDATA
+891 
-902 DESPGSETP
+902 
-911 PPLPESPK
+911 
-919 KGNVPPVKPPKNLS
+919 
-933 KRIHG
+933 
-938 ESDTPTPSIS
+938 
-948 PPPTKQEKT
+948 
-957 VSSRIFKW
+957 
-965 NENIKQHQKMLAKDS
+965 
-980 PETSSSVSKLPT
+980 
-992 RGQRSSNK
+992 
-1000 LKPRQRSQSGNSE
+1000 
-1013 DSNHN
+1013 
-1018 TSTETNVKAPESVT
+1018 
-1032 ANERDSKDVFKFK
+1032 
-1045 SEGEECII
+1045 
-1053 KHTDETKVKEKEIG
+1053 
-1067 TSTATEDISNI
+1067 
-1078 QWLQNS
+1078 
-1084 DAVITES
+1084 
-1091 APDTG
+1091 
-1096 AEVQSSS
+1096 
-1103 EIDKAIPSQVTD
+1103 
-1115 GSRVENVS
+1115 
-1123 VIQNKN
+1123 
-1129 TTREPKSPSLKTL
+1129 
-1142 KLTGNINKNTAPRTH
+1142 
-1157 DTKQAPEDEADM
+1157 
-1169 PRKPAEGD
+1169 
-1177 SVQRE
+1177 
-1182 IRGRIPG
+1182 
-1189 NKIKAFTSKQK
+1189 
-1200 INSSSFPAKLMSKD
+1200 
-1214 DSDQSKPANT
+1214 
-1224 EQQKDL
+1224 
-1230 SREDQ
+1230 
-1235 LTNDR
+1235 
-1240 DTSLTL
+1240 
-1246 NRALAKDVEVEEK
+1246 
-1259 SKEEGGRKPAERL
+1259 
-1272 GIQTEAVT
+1272 
-1280 VGELSKNVENQ
+1280 
-1291 LHKEVLLLA
+1291 
-1300 GGSEGKGSKPN
+1300 
-1311 ETLSDTAVESTESQ
+1311 
-1325 NSCKEALKGITAE
+1325 
-1338 RAIRNS
+1338 
-1344 EKSVHL
+1344 
-1350 SSEDRGLSAESKE
+1350 
-1363 ETQTGITNALK
+1363 
-1374 EQTREER
+1374 
-1381 AILHETTKQQPEM
+1381 
-1394 SLKENTE
+1394 
-1401 SSGEKTKASEVK
+1401 
-1413 NESKLLLTKNEEVG
+1413 
-1427 GEDTSLDEKRDR
+1427 
-1439 DVKGKRTPEV
+1439 
-1449 KDMNMFDAEADKEKK
+1449 FDAEADKEKK

-1489 ANLNQDLAEVKAS
+1489 ANLNQDLAEVKGS

-1565 ITKPVKDPDDKLDQ
+1565 TTKPVKDPDDKLDQ

-1632 AHNEV
+1632 ADNEV

-1649 EKSVQEKT
+1649 EKSLQEKT
-1657 VESQEKVIVQELIS
+1657 LESQEKVIVQELIS

-1677 GTKEKTEVSD
+1677 GTREKTEVRD

-1697 GDMNANSVSKQQTD
+1697 GDMNANMNANSVSKQQTD
-1711 QDGNVTKPEMNQ
+1711 QDGNVTKPEINQ
-1723 STGSKAKEKTE
+1723 STGSKTKEKTE

-1777 DKNETKDSSAESL
+1777 DKNETEDSSAESL

-1800 SDAGIQQDLKSLKVE
+1800 SDAGIQQDLKSVKVE

-1836 VGAEVQLKTT
+1836 VRGQVEVKTT

-1890 PVTLNNQD
+1890 PVTVNNQD

-1983 QKELTESKLYESE
+1983 QKELTESKLHESE

-2004 EVQVKTTEIQN
+2004 EVQVKTTEIPN

-2038 ASTANANNDVSKQQ
+2038 ATTANANNDVSKQQ

-2123 KETWQPHSDAGIQQD
+2123 KETLQTHSDAGIQQD

-2144 TSSTTSEIQDHKVK
+2144 TSSTTSEIQDHEVK

-2180 QELTS
+2180 HELTS

-2214 RVQAPVTLNNQDGS
+2214 QVQAPVTVNDQDGS

-2336 QNTDAT
+2336 PNTDAT
-2342 QELTSGGSEGANEK
+2342 QELTSGGSSTEGANEK

-2502 TQELTSGGSEGA
+2502 TQELTSGGSSTEGA

-2519 VKVATTASAD
+2519 VKVATTANAD

-2562 NADMTIPELNKST
+2562 NADMTKPELNNST

-2623 ENEKANSEIS
+2623 ENEKANNEIS

-2685 LTVTSSVSMAGAA
+2685 LTVTSSVSMAGKAA

-2996 EATHMGGMGVDQS
+2996 EATHMDGTGVDQS

-3031 LVLPSFSDIKLPEHL
+3031 LVLL
-3046 EKLLKKNKKETETS
+3046 
-3060 TAQTIQTNQ
+3060 
-3069 NTKESIAMDQDLIA
+3069 
-3083 GLSKVDLNLKSP
+3083 
-3095 EELPPITNYIQQRP
+3095 
-3109 PNGFQKTTSKPKIPA
+3109 
-3124 VRGFHKRPG
+3124 
-3133 KIIIHEHAQF
+3133 
-3143 GGEAFE
+3143 
-3149 LYSDVE
+3149 
-3155 DATTM
+3155 
-3160 KLSPIISVRVIRGC
+3160 

-3245 VNGLGRMASYF
+3245 VNGLGRMVSYF

-3280 WLVYTN
+3280 WLVYTD
-3286 PGFEGFVGVLEVG
+3286 PGFGGFMGVLEVG

-3313 VGSLRPLRMGPI
+3313 VGSLRPLRM
-3325 KVECPNEVKALLYE
+3325 
-3339 KPNFDGECLEV
+3339 V

-3370 KKTLCAVGSLKV
+3370 KKT
-3382 LGGLWVG
+3382 LWVG

-3415 SEDGLQSLRPVIAD
+3415 SEDGLQSLRPVID

-3490 YILEKGMYANP
+3490 YVLEKGMYANP

-3508 FRIASIQPVFHDSMG
+3508 FRIASIQPVFHVRNHQHPLITQRLNVIKGASLTTLFVLQDSNI
-3523 TTKFKVQ
+3523 FAWLHSIYCIFV
-3530 LYSEEHFQG
+3530 
-3539 RLVCLE
+3539 V
-3545 DSAAA
+3545 
-3550 LDEDFTPR
+3550 
-3558 SCKVL
+3558 
-3563 AGSWVAHEGSQ
+3563 SWVAHEGSQ

-3604 IRTAGHE
+3604 IRTE

-3744 DGYLTCKDCFLESS
+3744 DGYLTCKVVEDCFLESS

>member
-64 PGDSSLKSPKEKK
+64 PGDSSLNSPKEKK

-82 SFKLKRKKS
+82 PFKLKRKKS

-268 DAASATE
+268 DPASATE

-350 ASKKASMKV
+350 ASKKASVKV

-393 STRISTSSMSGESAT
+393 STRISTSSLSGESAT
-408 TREEKPRGE
+408 TREEKPRGK

-493 LPHSLSSLSQTV
+493 PPHSLSSLSQTV

-590 ADFKDTTLDRPTRED
+590 ADFKDTTLDRPTREE

-646 AESAARGQAADQ
+646 AEPAARGQAADQ

-707 ETLLP
+707 ETSSDNSTQRDRAVVMLP

-848 KTQRQNDVESR
+848 KTQQQNDVESR

-919 KGNVPPVKPPKNLS
+919 KGNVPPVKPPKTFS

-938 ESDTPTPSIS
+938 ESDTPTSSIS

-965 NENIKQHQKMLAKDS
+965 NENIKQHQKMPAKDS

-1018 TSTETNVKAPESVT
+1018 TSTETDVKAPESVT

-1096 AEVQSSS
+1096 AEVQSNC
-1103 EIDKAIPSQVTD
+1103 EIDKAIQSQVTD
-1115 GSRVENVS
+1115 GTRAENVS

-1169 PRKPAEGD
+1169 LSKPAEGD

-1291 LHKEVLLLA
+1291 LHKEALLLA

-1344 EKSVHL
+1344 EKSAHL

-1427 GEDTSLDEKRDR
+1427 GEDTSLDEKHDR
-1439 DVKGKRTPEV
+1439 DVKEKRTPEV
-1449 KDMNMFDAEADKEKK
+1449 KDMNTFDAEADKEKK

-1565 ITKPVKDPDDKLDQ
+1565 TTKPVKDPDDKLDQ

-1649 EKSVQEKT
+1649 EKSLQEKT
-1657 VESQEKVIVQELIS
+1657 LESQEKVIVQELIS

-1677 GTKEKTEVSD
+1677 GTREKTEVRD

-1697 GDMNANSVSKQQTD
+1697 GDMNANMNANSVSKQQTD
-1711 QDGNVTKPEMNQ
+1711 QDGNVTKPEINQ
-1723 STGSKAKEKTE
+1723 STGSKTKEKTE

-1777 DKNETKDSSAESL
+1777 DKNETEDSSAESL

-1800 SDAGIQQDLKSLKVE
+1800 SDAGIQQDLKSVKVE

-1836 VGAEVQLKTT
+1836 VRGQVEVKTT

-1890 PVTLNNQD
+1890 PVTVNNQD

-1996 QKPETVGA
+1996 QKPETVRA

-2097 QDLKNADGAEE
+2097 QDLKDADEAEE
-2108 KGDTKDSSAESLVSE
+2108 KGDTKDSSAESL
-2123 KETWQPHSDAGIQQD
+2123 QQ
-2138 LKPVEE
+2138 
-2144 TSSTTSEIQDHKVK
+2144 
-2158 QKPETVRAE
+2158 
-2167 SQQKTEIQNTDAT
+2167 
-2180 QELTS
+2180 
-2185 GGSSAEGANEKTE
+2185 
-2198 VKVASTAN
+2198 
-2206 ADNDVSNQ
+2206 
-2214 RVQAPVTLNNQDGS
+2214 
-2228 ITKQEGDKSAES
+2228 
-2240 TSQASV
+2240 
-2246 LKSESP
+2246 
-2252 QEATESQIRGLKDAD
+2252 
-2267 GAKKNSF
+2267 
-2274 AESSVNKTAALQTH
+2274 
-2288 SDAGIQQDLKP
+2288 
-2299 VKAEVQDQK
+2299 
-2308 ELTESKLYESEQK
+2308 
-2321 PETVRAQVRVKTTEI
+2321 QV
-2336 QNTDAT
+2336 
-2342 QELTSGGSEGANEK
+2342 
-2356 TEVKVATTA
+2356 
-2365 NADNDV
+2365 
-2371 SNQQIQAPVTVNN
+2371 QAPVTVNN
-2384 QDGSITKKEGDKS
+2384 QDGSITKQESDKS

-2487 AQVQVKTTEIQNTDA
+2487 AQVQVKITEIQNTDA

-2519 VKVATTASAD
+2519 VKVATTANAD

-2562 NADMTIPELNKST
+2562 NADMTKPELNKST

-2623 ENEKANSEIS
+2623 ENEKANNEIS

-2996 EATHMGGMGVDQS
+2996 EATHMDGTGVDQS

-3031 LVLPSFSDIKLPEHL
+3031 LVLLPSFSDIKLPEHL

-3245 VNGLGRMASYF
+3245 VNGLGRMVSYF

-3280 WLVYTN
+3280 WLVYTD
-3286 PGFEGFVGVLEVG
+3286 PGFGGFMGVLEVG

-3325 KVECPNEVKALLYE
+3325 KVERPNEVKALLYE

-3370 KKTLCAVGSLKV
+3370 KKTLCAVGSLKI

-3490 YILEKGMYANP
+3490 YVLEKGMYANP

-3744 DGYLTCKDCFLESS
+3744 DGYLTCKVVEDCFLESS

>member
-1 MSKSSTLKV
+1 MPIRRSFTDLELNLSVRRDFGSHMREQLKAHPVPPHTKEHIPSSISMILLMEEV
-10 RKLFSL
+10 LSR
-16 KSPEKEK
+16 SPPYDE
-23 KELKRSGSLK
+23 
-33 DVVGAGTNPADIPGG
+33 
-48 LPWSPGSLS
+48 LS
-57 PGDNPTL
+57 PGIS
-64 PGDSSLKSPKEKK
+64 SSLCAQRHSKPHDDTHGCP
-77 KRRLL
+77 RLFHL
-82 SFKLKRKKS
+82 
-91 KDKDRG
+91 RG
-97 GGGGEVFF
+97 CR
-105 PDTDELE
+105 
-112 SFSSYK
+112 

-149 APGSPMSPSKH
+149 APGSPMSSSKH
-160 SKSSEEKKSVFGRL
+160 SKSSEEKKSVFVRF

-203 SPRSAQSEPE
+203 SPCSAQSEPE

-257 VKELDAIMTSR
+257 VKELDAIMTST
-268 DAASATE
+268 DPASATE

-350 ASKKASMKV
+350 ASKKASVKV

-380 PDRKRENSGGPRT
+380 PDWKRENSGGPRT
-393 STRISTSSMSGESAT
+393 STRISTSSLSGESAT
-408 TREEKPRGE
+408 TREEKPRGK

-458 LLAVPATVIP
+458 HLAVPATVIP

-493 LPHSLSSLSQTV
+493 LPHSLFSLSQTV

-552 AVAEVHTGPEP
+552 AVAEVHTGPKP

-570 SKSSNTTEAKPRL
+570 SKSSNTTEAKPWL

-590 ADFKDTTLDRPTRED
+590 ADFKDTTLDWPTRED

-646 AESAARGQAADQ
+646 AEAAARGQAADQ

-707 ETLLP
+707 ETSSDNSTQRDRAVVMLP

-848 KTQRQNDVESR
+848 KTQQQNDVESR

-919 KGNVPPVKPPKNLS
+919 KAGNVPPVKPPKTFS

-938 ESDTPTPSIS
+938 ESDTPTSNIS

-965 NENIKQHQKMLAKDS
+965 NENIKQHQKMPAKDS

-1018 TSTETNVKAPESVT
+1018 TSTETDVKAPESVT

-1078 QWLQNS
+1078 QRLQNS

-1096 AEVQSSS
+1096 AEVQLSC
-1103 EIDKAIPSQVTD
+1103 EIDKAIQSQVTD
-1115 GSRVENVS
+1115 GSRAENVS

-1142 KLTGNINKNTAPRTH
+1142 KLTGNMNKNTAPRTH

-1169 PRKPAEGD
+1169 LSKPAEGD

-1189 NKIKAFTSKQK
+1189 NKIKAFTSKQN
-1200 INSSSFPAKLMSKD
+1200 INGSSFPAKLMSKD

-1224 EQQKDL
+1224 EQQKAL
-1230 SREDQ
+1230 STEDQ
-1235 LTNDR
+1235 LTNNR

-1291 LHKEVLLLA
+1291 LHKEALLLA

-1344 EKSVHL
+1344 EKSAHL

-1363 ETQTGITNALK
+1363 ETHTGITNALK

-1427 GEDTSLDEKRDR
+1427 GEDTSLDDKHDR

-1481 QGEDITTK
+1481 QGEDITIK

-1565 ITKPVKDPDDKLDQ
+1565 TTKPVKDPDDKLDQ

-1632 AHNEV
+1632 ADNEV

-1649 EKSVQEKT
+1649 EKSLQEKT
-1657 VESQEKVIVQELIS
+1657 LESQEKVIVQELIS

-1677 GTKEKTEVSD
+1677 GTREKTEVSD

-1697 GDMNANSVSKQQTD
+1697 GDMNANMNANSVSKQQTD
-1711 QDGNVTKPEMNQ
+1711 QDGNVTKPEINQ
-1723 STGSKAKEKTE
+1723 STGSKTKEKTE

-1800 SDAGIQQDLKSLKVE
+1800 SDAGIQQDLKSVKVE

-1836 VGAEVQLKTT
+1836 VGAEVQVKTT
-1846 EIQNTDATQELTSG
+1846 EIPNTDATQELTSG

-1890 PVTLNNQD
+1890 PVTVNNQD

-1905 SDKSAESTSP
+1905 S
-1915 TSALKAES
+1915 
-1923 LQEAAE
+1923 
-1929 RQNQDLKDADEAEE
+1929 
-1943 KGDTKDSFAESSV
+1943 
-1956 NKTAALQTHSDAG
+1956 
-1969 IQQDLKPVKAEVQD
+1969 
-1983 QKELTESKLYESE
+1983 
-1996 QKPETVGA
+1996 
-2004 EVQVKTTEIQN
+2004 
-2015 TDATQELT
+2015 
-2023 SGGSEGANEKTEVKV
+2023 
-2038 ASTANANNDVSKQQ
+2038 
-2052 VQAPV
+2052 
-2057 TVSNQDGSITK
+2057 
-2068 QESDKSAESTSPTS
+2068 
-2082 ALKAESLQEAAESQN
+2082 
-2097 QDLKNADGAEE
+2097 
-2108 KGDTKDSSAESLVSE
+2108 
-2123 KETWQPHSDAGIQQD
+2123 
-2138 LKPVEE
+2138 
-2144 TSSTTSEIQDHKVK
+2144 
-2158 QKPETVRAE
+2158 
-2167 SQQKTEIQNTDAT
+2167 
-2180 QELTS
+2180 
-2185 GGSSAEGANEKTE
+2185 
-2198 VKVASTAN
+2198 
-2206 ADNDVSNQ
+2206 
-2214 RVQAPVTLNNQDGS
+2214 
-2228 ITKQEGDKSAES
+2228 
-2240 TSQASV
+2240 
-2246 LKSESP
+2246 
-2252 QEATESQIRGLKDAD
+2252 
-2267 GAKKNSF
+2267 
-2274 AESSVNKTAALQTH
+2274 
-2288 SDAGIQQDLKP
+2288 
-2299 VKAEVQDQK
+2299 
-2308 ELTESKLYESEQK
+2308 
-2321 PETVRAQVRVKTTEI
+2321 
-2336 QNTDAT
+2336 
-2342 QELTSGGSEGANEK
+2342 
-2356 TEVKVATTA
+2356 
-2365 NADNDV
+2365 
-2371 SNQQIQAPVTVNN
+2371 
-2384 QDGSITKKEGDKS
+2384 DKS

-2435 KDSSAESLVSEK
+2435 KDSFAESSVNK
-2447 ETLQT
+2447 TAALQT

-2502 TQELTSGGSEGA
+2502 TQELTSGGSSTEGA

-2519 VKVATTASAD
+2519 VKVATTANAD

-2562 NADMTIPELNKST
+2562 NADMTKPELNNST

-2623 ENEKANSEIS
+2623 ENEKANNEIS

-2685 LTVTSSVSMAGAA
+2685 LTVTSSVSMAGKAA

-2799 FNTSA
+2799 FNKSA

-2996 EATHMGGMGVDQS
+2996 EATHMGGTGVDQS

-3022 VFSSSSPPP
+3022 VVSSSSPPP

-3215 EPIPTAP
+3215 EAIPTAP

-3256 DDTVEVSSFG
+3256 DDTVEVSSYG

-3280 WLVYTN
+3280 WLVYTD
-3286 PGFEGFVGVLEVG
+3286 PGFGGFVGVLEVG

-3325 KVECPNEVKALLYE
+3325 KVERPNEVKALLYE
-3339 KPNFDGECLEV
+3339 KPNFDGECLEI

-3415 SEDGLQSLRPVIAD
+3415 SEDGLQSLRPVIAVRFTAELVMQMKTWRLWFH
-3429 FLSPHVKLFSE
+3429 FLAGC
-3440 QDFSERS
+3440 RCR
-3447 LSTNLLGPV
+3447 
-3456 VNLEETGHG
+3456 
-3465 AKTQSVDVTGGV
+3465 

-3490 YILEKGMYANP
+3490 YVLEKGMYANP

-3630 VLTHEAVNLH
+3630 VLTREAVNLH

-3697 QKPMY
+3697 Q
-3702 FRLRNRETGC
+3702 
-3712 MMSLTGTLDDIKLMR
+3712 
-3727 VQAVE
+3727 
-3732 ESGGEEQVWLYR
+3732 
-3744 DGYLTCKDCFLESS
+3744 
-3758 GSVMMAGSRICV
+3758 V
-3770 SPERGKDSQL
+3770 SPD
-3780 WNIRPDGVVHS
+3780 WPI
-3791 NLKPDLILE
+3791 
-3800 VKGGH
+3800 
-3805 QYDKNQV
+3805 
-3812 ILNTFD
+3812 
-3818 ERKLNQRWSLEL
+3818 
-3830 L
+3830 

>member
-64 PGDSSLKSPKEKK
+64 PGDSSLNSPKEKK

-82 SFKLKRKKS
+82 PFKLKRKKS

-268 DAASATE
+268 DPASATE
-275 PDPDPGL
+275 PDPDLGL

-350 ASKKASMKV
+350 ASKKASVKV

-393 STRISTSSMSGESAT
+393 STRISTSSLSGESAT

-552 AVAEVHTGPEP
+552 AVAEVHK
-563 SVDEGST
+563 GST

-634 AASDMYKKKPAA
+634 GASDMYKKKPAA
-646 AESAARGQAADQ
+646 AEPAARGQAADQ

-707 ETLLP
+707 ETSSDNSTQRDRAVVMLP

-841 GESPDVK
+841 RESPDVK
-848 KTQRQNDVESR
+848 KTQQQNDVESR

-919 KGNVPPVKPPKNLS
+919 KGNVPPVKPPKTFS

-938 ESDTPTPSIS
+938 ESDTPTSSIS

-965 NENIKQHQKMLAKDS
+965 NENIKQHQKMPVKDS

-1018 TSTETNVKAPESVT
+1018 TSTETDVKAPESVT

-1096 AEVQSSS
+1096 AEVQSNC
-1103 EIDKAIPSQVTD
+1103 EIDKAIQSQVTD
-1115 GSRVENVS
+1115 GSRAENVS

-1169 PRKPAEGD
+1169 LSKSAEGD

-1182 IRGRIPG
+1182 IRGQIPG

-1291 LHKEVLLLA
+1291 LHKEALLLA

-1401 SSGEKTKASEVK
+1401 SSGVKTKASEVK

-1427 GEDTSLDEKRDR
+1427 GEDTSLDDKRDR
-1439 DVKGKRTPEV
+1439 DVKEKRTPEV
-1449 KDMNMFDAEADKEKK
+1449 NDMNMFDAEADKEKK

-1565 ITKPVKDPDDKLDQ
+1565 TTKPVKDPDDKLDQ

-1649 EKSVQEKT
+1649 EKSLQEKT
-1657 VESQEKVIVQELIS
+1657 LESQEKVIVQELIS

-1677 GTKEKTEVSD
+1677 GTREKTEVSD

-1711 QDGNVTKPEMNQ
+1711 QDGNVTKPEINQ
-1723 STGSKAKEKTE
+1723 STGSKTKEKTE

-1777 DKNETKDSSAESL
+1777 DKNETEDSSAESL

-1800 SDAGIQQDLKSLKVE
+1800 SDAGIQQDLKSVKVE

-1836 VGAEVQLKTT
+1836 VRGQVEVKTT

-1890 PVTLNNQD
+1890 PVTVNNQD

-1983 QKELTESKLYESE
+1983 QKELTESKLHESE

-2004 EVQVKTTEIQN
+2004 EVQVKTTEIPN

-2038 ASTANANNDVSKQQ
+2038 ATTANANNDVSKQQ

-2097 QDLKNADGAEE
+2097 QDLKDADEAEE

-2123 KETWQPHSDAGIQQD
+2123 KETLQTHSDAGIQQD

-2144 TSSTTSEIQDHKVK
+2144 TSSTTSEIQDHEVK

-2180 QELTS
+2180 HELTS

-2214 RVQAPVTLNNQDGS
+2214 QVQAPVTVNNQDGS

-2288 SDAGIQQDLKP
+2288 SDAGIQ
-2299 VKAEVQDQK
+2299 
-2308 ELTESKLYESEQK
+2308 
-2321 PETVRAQVRVKTTEI
+2321 
-2336 QNTDAT
+2336 
-2342 QELTSGGSEGANEK
+2342 
-2356 TEVKVATTA
+2356 
-2365 NADNDV
+2365 
-2371 SNQQIQAPVTVNN
+2371 
-2384 QDGSITKKEGDKS
+2384 
-2397 AESTSPTSALKA
+2397 
-2409 ESLQEAAESQN
+2409 
-2420 QDLKDADEAEEKGDT
+2420 
-2435 KDSSAESLVSEK
+2435 
-2447 ETLQT
+2447 
-2452 HSDAGIQPVKAEVQD
+2452 PVKAEVQD

-2502 TQELTSGGSEGA
+2502 TQELTSGGSSTEGA

-2519 VKVATTASAD
+2519 VKVATTANAD

-2562 NADMTIPELNKST
+2562 NADMTKPELNNST

-2623 ENEKANSEIS
+2623 ENEKANNEIS

-2685 LTVTSSVSMAGAA
+2685 LTVTSSVSMAGKAA

-2870 RTFIDLLPT
+2870 RTFINLLPT

-2981 MPSLRNVEAADSSKP
+2981 MPSLRNVEAANSSKP
-2996 EATHMGGMGVDQS
+2996 EATHMGGTGVDQS

-3095 EELPPITNYIQQRP
+3095 EELPITNYIQQRP

-3245 VNGLGRMASYF
+3245 VNGLGRMVSYF

-3280 WLVYTN
+3280 WLVYTD
-3286 PGFEGFVGVLEVG
+3286 PGFGGFVGVLEVG

-3325 KVECPNEVKALLYE
+3325 KVERPNEVKALLYE

-3490 YILEKGMYANP
+3490 YVLEKGMYANP

-3744 DGYLTCKDCFLESS
+3744 DGYLTCKVVEDCFLESS

>member
-64 PGDSSLKSPKEKK
+64 PGDSSLNSPKEKK

-82 SFKLKRKKS
+82 PFKLKRKKS

-268 DAASATE
+268 DPASATE
-275 PDPDPGL
+275 PDPDLGL

-350 ASKKASMKV
+350 ASKKASVKV

-393 STRISTSSMSGESAT
+393 STRISTSSLSGESAT

-434 EEVEWEKERDV
+434 
-445 MKKEEGFRADSPP
+445 EEGFRADSPP

-552 AVAEVHTGPEP
+552 AVAEVHK
-563 SVDEGST
+563 GST

-634 AASDMYKKKPAA
+634 GASDMYKKKPAA
-646 AESAARGQAADQ
+646 AEPAARGQAADQ

-707 ETLLP
+707 ETSSDNSTQRDRAVVMLP

-841 GESPDVK
+841 RESPDVK
-848 KTQRQNDVESR
+848 KTQQQNDVESR

-919 KGNVPPVKPPKNLS
+919 KAGNVPPVKPPKTFS

-938 ESDTPTPSIS
+938 ESDTPTSSIS

-965 NENIKQHQKMLAKDS
+965 NENIKQHQKMPVKDS

-1018 TSTETNVKAPESVT
+1018 TSTETDVKAPESVT

-1096 AEVQSSS
+1096 AEVQSNC
-1103 EIDKAIPSQVTD
+1103 EIDKAIQSQVTD
-1115 GSRVENVS
+1115 GSRAENVS

-1169 PRKPAEGD
+1169 LSKSAEGD

-1182 IRGRIPG
+1182 IRGQIPG

-1291 LHKEVLLLA
+1291 LHKEALLLA

-1401 SSGEKTKASEVK
+1401 SSGVKTKASEVK

-1427 GEDTSLDEKRDR
+1427 GEDTSLDDKRDR
-1439 DVKGKRTPEV
+1439 DVKEKRTPEV
-1449 KDMNMFDAEADKEKK
+1449 NDMNMFDAEADKEKK

-1565 ITKPVKDPDDKLDQ
+1565 TTKPVKDPDDKLDQ

-1649 EKSVQEKT
+1649 EKSLQEKT
-1657 VESQEKVIVQELIS
+1657 LESQEKVIVQELIS

-1677 GTKEKTEVSD
+1677 GTREKTEVSD

-1711 QDGNVTKPEMNQ
+1711 QDGNVTKPEINQ
-1723 STGSKAKEKTE
+1723 STGSKTKEKTE

-1777 DKNETKDSSAESL
+1777 DKNETEDSSAESL

-1800 SDAGIQQDLKSLKVE
+1800 SDAGIQQDLKSVKVE

-1836 VGAEVQLKTT
+1836 VRGQVEVKTT

-1890 PVTLNNQD
+1890 PVTVNNQD

-1983 QKELTESKLYESE
+1983 QKELTESKLHESE

-2004 EVQVKTTEIQN
+2004 EVQVKTTEIPN

-2038 ASTANANNDVSKQQ
+2038 ATTANANNDVSKQQ

-2097 QDLKNADGAEE
+2097 QDLKDADEAEE

-2123 KETWQPHSDAGIQQD
+2123 KETLQTHSDAGIQQD

-2144 TSSTTSEIQDHKVK
+2144 TSSTTSEIQDHEVK

-2180 QELTS
+2180 HELTS

-2214 RVQAPVTLNNQDGS
+2214 QVQAPVTVNNQDGS

-2288 SDAGIQQDLKP
+2288 SDAGIQ
-2299 VKAEVQDQK
+2299 
-2308 ELTESKLYESEQK
+2308 
-2321 PETVRAQVRVKTTEI
+2321 
-2336 QNTDAT
+2336 
-2342 QELTSGGSEGANEK
+2342 
-2356 TEVKVATTA
+2356 
-2365 NADNDV
+2365 
-2371 SNQQIQAPVTVNN
+2371 
-2384 QDGSITKKEGDKS
+2384 
-2397 AESTSPTSALKA
+2397 
-2409 ESLQEAAESQN
+2409 
-2420 QDLKDADEAEEKGDT
+2420 
-2435 KDSSAESLVSEK
+2435 
-2447 ETLQT
+2447 
-2452 HSDAGIQPVKAEVQD
+2452 PVKAEVQD

-2502 TQELTSGGSEGA
+2502 TQELTSGGSSTEGA

-2519 VKVATTASAD
+2519 VKVATTANAD

-2562 NADMTIPELNKST
+2562 NADMTKPELNNST

-2623 ENEKANSEIS
+2623 ENEKANNEIS

-2685 LTVTSSVSMAGAA
+2685 LTVTSSVSMAGKAA

-2870 RTFIDLLPT
+2870 RTFINLLPT

-2981 MPSLRNVEAADSSKP
+2981 MPSLRNVEAANSSKP
-2996 EATHMGGMGVDQS
+2996 EATHMGGTGVDQS

-3095 EELPPITNYIQQRP
+3095 EELPITNYIQQRP

-3245 VNGLGRMASYF
+3245 VNGLGRMVSYF

-3280 WLVYTN
+3280 WLVYTD
-3286 PGFEGFVGVLEVG
+3286 PGFGGFVGVLEVG

-3325 KVECPNEVKALLYE
+3325 KVERPNEVKALLYE

-3490 YILEKGMYANP
+3490 YVLEKGMYANP

-3744 DGYLTCKDCFLESS
+3744 DGYLTCKVVEDCFLESS

>member
-1 MSKSSTLKV
+1 
-10 RKLFSL
+10 
-16 KSPEKEK
+16 
-23 KELKRSGSLK
+23 
-33 DVVGAGTNPADIPGG
+33 
-48 LPWSPGSLS
+48 
-57 PGDNPTL
+57 
-64 PGDSSLKSPKEKK
+64 
-77 KRRLL
+77 
-82 SFKLKRKKS
+82 
-91 KDKDRG
+91 
-97 GGGGEVFF
+97 
-105 PDTDELE
+105 
-112 SFSSYK
+112 
-118 SLDPDQMSVSTEFS
+118 
-132 YQTESDWTSVIS
+132 
-144 LDMNA
+144 MNA

-160 SKSSEEKKSVFGRL
+160 SKSSEEKKSVFSRF
-174 TNFFSSK
+174 TNLFSSK

-203 SPRSAQSEPE
+203 SPRSPQSEPE

-230 SASSRASQVTVEA
+230 SASSRASQDTVEA
-243 DLPFADSNSTGRSS
+243 DMPFADSTSTGRSS
-257 VKELDAIMTSR
+257 VKELDVIMTSTST
-268 DAASATE
+268 DPASATE
-275 PDPDPGL
+275 PDPDLGL

-316 EDDIISPTT
+316 EDEIISPTT

-350 ASKKASMKV
+350 ASKKASVKV

-380 PDRKRENSGGPRT
+380 PDLKRENSGGPRT
-393 STRISTSSMSGESAT
+393 STRISTSSLSGESAT

-417 SPVLFHKAIWVE
+417 SPVVFHKAIWVE

-445 MKKEEGFRADSPP
+445 MKKEEEGFRADSPP

-468 EDDSENEGAPESPP
+468 EDDSEDQGAPESPP

-534 TRSSRVTRRTVS
+534 PRSSRVTRRTVS

-552 AVAEVHTGPEP
+552 AVAEVYTGPEP
-563 SVDEGST
+563 SVDEDEGST

-590 ADFKDTTLDRPTRED
+590 ADFKDTTLDRPTPED
-605 ESSPS
+605 ESSPV

-646 AESAARGQAADQ
+646 AEPAARGQAADQ
-658 AAAQKRGVIGAA
+658 AAAQKRGVRGAA
-670 ESRHTTASGTK
+670 ESRHNTASGTK

-707 ETLLP
+707 ETSSDNPTQRDGAVVMLP
-712 ALKDQTRAP
+712 ALKDQSATAP
-721 SGAAGSKSKIPKRS
+721 SSAAGSKSKIPKRS

-826 VENEERSG
+826 VENEQRSS

-848 KTQRQNDVESR
+848 KTQQQNDVESSPKSR

-871 ITHRRVSSGQMDSD
+871 ITYKRVSSGQMDSD

-891 KTSREQKDATA
+891 KTSPEQKDATA

-919 KGNVPPVKPPKNLS
+919 KGSVPPVKPPKNFS
-933 KRIHG
+933 KRIHV
-938 ESDTPTPSIS
+938 ESDTPTSSIS

-965 NENIKQHQKMLAKDS
+965 NENIKQHQKMPAKDS

-992 RGQRSSNK
+992 RGQRSSSK

-1018 TSTETNVKAPESVT
+1018 TSIETDVKAPESVT
-1032 ANERDSKDVFKFK
+1032 ANERDSEGVFKFK
-1045 SEGEECII
+1045 SEGEECFI

-1078 QWLQNS
+1078 QRLQNS
-1084 DAVITES
+1084 DADITES

-1096 AEVQSSS
+1096 AEVQSSC
-1103 EIDKAIPSQVTD
+1103 EINKAIPSQVTD
-1115 GSRVENVS
+1115 GSRAGNVS
-1123 VIQNKN
+1123 AIQNKN
-1129 TTREPKSPSLKTL
+1129 TTREPKSPSLKSL
-1142 KLTGNINKNTAPRTH
+1142 KLTGNVKLGLIQDKNAAPRTH

-1169 PRKPAEGD
+1169 PSKPAEGD

-1182 IRGRIPG
+1182 IRARIPA
-1189 NKIKAFTSKQK
+1189 NKINAFTSKQK
-1200 INSSSFPAKLMSKD
+1200 INSSSFPTKLMSKD

-1280 VGELSKNVENQ
+1280 VCELSKNVENQ
-1291 LHKEVLLLA
+1291 LHKEALLLA

-1325 NSCKEALKGITAE
+1325 NSCKEALKGITTE
-1338 RAIRNS
+1338 RAITNS
-1344 EKSVHL
+1344 EKSAHL
-1350 SSEDRGLSAESKE
+1350 SSEDRRLSAESKE
-1363 ETQTGITNALK
+1363 ETQTGVTNALK
-1374 EQTREER
+1374 EQTREEQT
-1381 AILHETTKQQPEM
+1381 ILHETTKQPEM
-1394 SLKENTE
+1394 PLKENTE

-1413 NESKLLLTKNEEVG
+1413 NESKLLLTKDEEVG
-1427 GEDTSLDEKRDR
+1427 GEDTSLHDKRDR
-1439 DVKGKRTPEV
+1439 DVKGRRTPEV
-1449 KDMNMFDAEADKEKK
+1449 RDTNTFDAEADKEKK
-1464 TLLNVAQE
+1464 TLLNVTRE
-1472 NKKAAAAKD
+1472 NKKAVAAKD

-1489 ANLNQDLAEVKAS
+1489 ANLSQDLAEVKAS

-1509 ILKSDTTKEVKAAS
+1509 ILKSDTTKEVKGVS

-1528 DLSMHSLVSVTEA
+1528 DLSVHSLVSGTEA
-1541 VNADIKSNI
+1541 VNADIKANI

-1579 KPEMVKTGG
+1579 KPEIVKTGG
-1588 QEKMLKSRNMDV
+1588 QEKTVESQNMDV
-1600 IQDQTSLSTED
+1600 TQDPISLTTED
-1611 TKEKT
+1611 TKERT
-1616 KTSDLSVDSL
+1616 KTSELSVDSL

-1632 AHNEV
+1632 ADNEV
-1637 ELRGESITKPAQ
+1637 ELQGESKTKPAQ

-1677 GTKEKTEVSD
+1677 GTREKTEVSD

-1723 STGSKAKEKTE
+1723 STGSKSKEKTE
-1734 NKDGNKSGLKSGLK
+1734 NKDGNKSSLKSGLK

-1759 VQAEIQIQ
+1759 VEAEIQIQ
-1767 DLKAVCVEPK
+1767 DLKVVCVEEPK

-1790 VNKPRTLGTN
+1790 VNKPRTLGAN
-1800 SDAGIQQDLKSLKVE
+1800 SDAGIQQDLKSVKAE
-1815 VDNKEELTE
+1815 AQAQKELTE
-1824 SKLYESEQKPET
+1824 SKLHESEQKPET
-1836 VGAEVQLKTT
+1836 VRAQVQIKTT

-1860 GSEGANEKTE
+1860 GSSTDDTNEKTKVKVASTANADNDVSKQQVQAPVTVSNQDGSITKQESDKSAESTSPRSALKVESLQEAAESQNQDLKDADGAEEKGDTKDSSAESLVSEKETLQTHSDAGIQQDLKPVEEASSTTSEIQDHKVKQKPETVRAEGQQKTTEIQNTDAIQELTSGGSSTEGANEKTE
-1870 VKVASTANA
+1870 VKLASIPNAN
-1879 DNDVSKQQVQA
+1879 NDVSKQQVQA

-1915 TSALKAES
+1915 TSALKVES

-1929 RQNQDLKDADEAEE
+1929 SQNQDLKDADGAEE
-1943 KGDTKDSFAESSV
+1943 KGDTKDSSAESLVSEKETLQTHSDAGIQQDLKPVEEASSTTSEIQDHKVKQKPETVRAEGQQKTTEIQNTDAIQELTSGGSSTEGANEKTEVKLASIPNANNDVSKQQVQAPVTLNNQDGSITKQESDKSAESTSPTSALKSESPQEATESQNRGLRDADGAKEKSLAESSV
-1956 NKTAALQTHSDAG
+1956 KALQTHSDAG

-1983 QKELTESKLYESE
+1983 QKELTESKLHESE
-1996 QKPETVGA
+1996 QKPETVRA

-2023 SGGSEGANEKTEVKV
+2023 SGGSSTEGANEKTEVKV
-2038 ASTANANNDVSKQQ
+2038 ASTANADNDVSKQQ

-2082 ALKAESLQEAAESQN
+2082 ALK
-2097 QDLKNADGAEE
+2097 
-2108 KGDTKDSSAESLVSE
+2108 V
-2123 KETWQPHSDAGIQQD
+2123 
-2138 LKPVEE
+2138 
-2144 TSSTTSEIQDHKVK
+2144 
-2158 QKPETVRAE
+2158 
-2167 SQQKTEIQNTDAT
+2167 
-2180 QELTS
+2180 
-2185 GGSSAEGANEKTE
+2185 
-2198 VKVASTAN
+2198 
-2206 ADNDVSNQ
+2206 
-2214 RVQAPVTLNNQDGS
+2214 
-2228 ITKQEGDKSAES
+2228 
-2240 TSQASV
+2240 
-2246 LKSESP
+2246 
-2252 QEATESQIRGLKDAD
+2252 
-2267 GAKKNSF
+2267 
-2274 AESSVNKTAALQTH
+2274 
-2288 SDAGIQQDLKP
+2288 
-2299 VKAEVQDQK
+2299 
-2308 ELTESKLYESEQK
+2308 
-2321 PETVRAQVRVKTTEI
+2321 
-2336 QNTDAT
+2336 
-2342 QELTSGGSEGANEK
+2342 
-2356 TEVKVATTA
+2356 
-2365 NADNDV
+2365 
-2371 SNQQIQAPVTVNN
+2371 
-2384 QDGSITKKEGDKS
+2384 
-2397 AESTSPTSALKA
+2397 

-2420 QDLKDADEAEEKGDT
+2420 QDLKDADGAKEEAET
-2435 KDSSAESLVSEK
+2435 KDSSAESLVSEM
-2447 ETLQT
+2447 
-2452 HSDAGIQPVKAEVQD
+2452 
-2467 QKELT
+2467 
-2472 ESKLHESEQKPETVR
+2472 
-2487 AQVQVKTTEIQNTDA
+2487 A
-2502 TQELTSGGSEGA
+2502 TI
-2514 NEKTE
+2514 
-2519 VKVATTASAD
+2519 
-2529 NDVSKQQVQAPE
+2529 
-2541 TKDSLAESL
+2541 
-2550 VSEVATKVSDKQ
+2550 VSDKQ
-2562 NADMTIPELNKST
+2562 NGDITKPELNKST

-2580 QPGLQQGPE
+2580 QPDLQQGPA
-2589 TAKTEST
+2589 TVKTEST
-2596 DDMESKTQGS
+2596 DDMETKTQGS

-2623 ENEKANSEIS
+2623 ENEKANNEII
-2633 SQKDQKSTPVKVVQI
+2633 SQRDQKSTPVKVVQI

-2659 APGTNQEPESK
+2659 APGTNQEQKSK
-2670 AVATKDLKK
+2670 PVATKDLKK
-2679 TTKDPE
+2679 TTKDAE
-2685 LTVTSSVSMAGAA
+2685 LTVTSSVSTAGKAA

-2724 KKESPTV
+2724 KKESSTV

-2752 GSAFKKGLQTA
+2752 GSAFRKGLQTA

-2768 SSPSLQSN
+2768 SSQSLQSN

-2786 ESHQKKRRVHKRR
+2786 ESPQKKRRVHKRR

-2830 KKHVHKKSQPPHFVL
+2830 KKHVHKKSPPPHFVL

-2879 TILKQKGNQRNGQ
+2879 TILKKGNQKNGQ

-2898 TPTLEQQA
+2898 TPTPEQQA
-2906 KTLDEVEGK
+2906 KPLDEVEGK
-2915 SALQEGAKAEAGKE
+2915 SGLQEGANAEAGKE

-2975 SDQQQG
+2975 SVQQQG
-2981 MPSLRNVEAADSSKP
+2981 MPPLRNVEAADSPKP
-2996 EATHMGGMGVDQS
+2996 EATADNVGGTGVDQS
-3009 PVTGG
+3009 PVTEG

-3083 GLSKVDLNLKSP
+3083 GLTKVDLNLKSP

-3109 PNGFQKTTSKPKIPA
+3109 SNGFQKTTSKPKIPA

-3174 WVLYEKP
+3174 WLLYEKP

-3256 DDTVEVSSFG
+3256 DDTVEVSSYG

-3280 WLVYTN
+3280 WLVYTD
-3286 PGFEGFVGVLEVG
+3286 PGFGGFVGVLEVG

-3313 VGSLRPLRMGPI
+3313 VGSLRPLRMGLI
-3325 KVECPNEVKALLYE
+3325 KVERPNEVKALLYE

-3350 HNDIYNVQ
+3350 HSDIYNVR

-3370 KKTLCAVGSLKV
+3370 KKTLCAVGSLKI

-3408 HCSHWGG
+3408 HCSDWGG

-3440 QDFSERS
+3440 QDFSERG

-3490 YILEKGMYANP
+3490 YVLEKGMYANP

-3530 LYSEEHFQG
+3530 LYSEEHFEG

-3545 DSAAA
+3545 DSTAA

-3563 AGSWVAHEGSQ
+3563 AGSWVAYEGSQ

-3604 IRTAGHE
+3604 VRTAGHE

-3650 LVVDGGMWVLY
+3650 LVVAGGIWVLY

-3676 QEADLFQHSGFQR
+3676 QVADLFQHSGFQR

-3697 QKPMY
+3697 QKPTY
-3702 FRLRNRETGC
+3702 FHLRNRETGC

-3732 ESGGEEQVWLYR
+3732 ETGGDEQVWLYR
-3744 DGYLTCKDCFLESS
+3744 DGYLTCKVIEDCFLESS

-3770 SPERGKDSQL
+3770 SPERGKDNQL
-3780 WNIRPDGVVHS
+3780 WNISPDGVVHS

>member
-1 MSKSSTLKV
+1 
-10 RKLFSL
+10 
-16 KSPEKEK
+16 
-23 KELKRSGSLK
+23 
-33 DVVGAGTNPADIPGG
+33 
-48 LPWSPGSLS
+48 
-57 PGDNPTL
+57 
-64 PGDSSLKSPKEKK
+64 
-77 KRRLL
+77 
-82 SFKLKRKKS
+82 
-91 KDKDRG
+91 
-97 GGGGEVFF
+97 
-105 PDTDELE
+105 
-112 SFSSYK
+112 
-118 SLDPDQMSVSTEFS
+118 MSVSTECS

-144 LDMNA
+144 FDMNA

-160 SKSSEEKKSVFGRL
+160 SKSSEEKKSVFSRL

-193 STDSSPASPL
+193 STDSCPASPL
-203 SPRSAQSEPE
+203 SPHSPQSEPE

-243 DLPFADSNSTGRSS
+243 DMPFADSNSTGRSS
-257 VKELDAIMTSR
+257 VKELDAIMTSTST
-268 DAASATE
+268 DPASATE

-282 KSEVGFAESV
+282 KSEVGFTESV

-316 EDDIISPTT
+316 EDEIISPTT

-331 PLSKAVES
+331 PLSKAAES

-350 ASKKASMKV
+350 ASKKASVKV
-359 GEKGHSTALRGITLF
+359 GEKGHSTALRGITLG
-374 KQEGKP
+374 KQQGKP
-380 PDRKRENSGGPRT
+380 LDLKRENSGGPRT
-393 STRISTSSMSGESAT
+393 STRISTSSLSGESAT
-408 TREEKPRGE
+408 MREEKPQGE

-445 MKKEEGFRADSPP
+445 MKKEEEGFRADSPP

-468 EDDSENEGAPESPP
+468 EDDSEAERAPESPP

-505 GEVQTPTEQPE
+505 GEVHTPTEQPE

-523 RSSPPVQERHR
+523 RSFPQVQERHR
-534 TRSSRVTRRTVS
+534 PRSIRITRRTVS

-552 AVAEVHTGPEP
+552 GVAEVNARPEP
-563 SVDEGST
+563 SVDEDEGST

-583 ILQNNND
+583 ILKNSND
-590 ADFKDTTLDRPTRED
+590 ADFKDTNFDRPAHED
-605 ESSPS
+605 ESPLS

-615 EAIVKGKTDL
+615 EAIVKTDL
-625 EASDFDDTS
+625 EASDFNDTS

-646 AESAARGQAADQ
+646 AEPAARGQAANQ
-658 AAAQKRGVIGAA
+658 AAPQKRVVRGAA

-693 VPTKAKGSTEGTKV
+693 VLTKAKGSTEGTKV
-707 ETLLP
+707 ETSSDNPTQRDGAVIMLP
-712 ALKDQTRAP
+712 AFKDQSASAP

-750 SAPDTSGPKLQ
+750 STPDTSGPKLQ

-779 GRKPSFEETKG
+779 GRKPSFEENR

-799 PTKTRTGTKLSKDK
+799 PVKTRTGTKLSKDK

-826 VENEERSG
+826 VENEER

-841 GESPDVK
+841 RESPDVK
-848 KTQRQNDVESR
+848 KTQQQNDVESSPKSR

-871 ITHRRVSSGQMDSD
+871 ITYKRVSSGQMDSD

-891 KTSREQKDATA
+891 KTSPEQKDATA

-919 KGNVPPVKPPKNLS
+919 KAGIVPPMKPPKNFS
-933 KRIHG
+933 KRIHV
-938 ESDTPTPSIS
+938 ESDTPTSSIS
-948 PPPTKQEKT
+948 PLPTKQEKT

-965 NENIKQHQKMLAKDS
+965 NENIKQHQKMPAKDS

-1018 TSTETNVKAPESVT
+1018 TSTETDVKAPESIT
-1032 ANERDSKDVFKFK
+1032 ANERDSEDIFKFK
-1045 SEGEECII
+1045 SEGEECFI

-1078 QWLQNS
+1078 QRLQNS
-1084 DAVITES
+1084 DTVITKS
-1091 APDTG
+1091 VPDTG
-1096 AEVQSSS
+1096 AEVQSSC

-1115 GSRVENVS
+1115 GGRAENLSAV
-1123 VIQNKN
+1123 QNKN

-1142 KLTGNINKNTAPRTH
+1142 KLTGNVKLGLSQDKNTAPRIH
-1157 DTKQAPEDEADM
+1157 DTKQAPEDETDM
-1169 PRKPAEGD
+1169 PSKPAEGD

-1182 IRGRIPG
+1182 IRGRIPV
-1189 NKIKAFTSKQK
+1189 NKINAFTSKQE
-1200 INSSSFPAKLMSKD
+1200 INSSSIPTKLISKD

-1235 LTNDR
+1235 FTNER

-1291 LHKEVLLLA
+1291 LHKEALLLA
-1300 GGSEGKGSKPN
+1300 GGSEERGSKPN

-1325 NSCKEALKGITAE
+1325 NGCKEVLKGITTE
-1338 RAIRNS
+1338 RAITNS
-1344 EKSVHL
+1344 EKSAHL
-1350 SSEDRGLSAESKE
+1350 SSEDRGSSAESKE
-1363 ETQTGITNALK
+1363 ETQTGVTNALK
-1374 EQTREER
+1374 EQTREEQ

-1394 SLKENTE
+1394 PLKENTE
-1401 SSGEKTKASEVK
+1401 SSAEKTKASEVK
-1413 NESKLLLTKNEEVG
+1413 NESKLLLTKDEEVG
-1427 GEDTSLDEKRDR
+1427 DEDTSLDDKRDR
-1439 DVKGKRTPEV
+1439 GVKGRRTPEIRDV
-1449 KDMNMFDAEADKEKK
+1449 NTFDAEADKEKK
-1464 TLLNVAQE
+1464 TLLNVTQE
-1472 NKKAAAAKD
+1472 NKKAVAAKD
-1481 QGEDITTK
+1481 RGEDITTK
-1489 ANLNQDLAEVKAS
+1489 ANLNQALAEVKAS

-1509 ILKSDTTKEVKAAS
+1509 ILKSDATKEVKGAR

-1528 DLSMHSLVSVTEA
+1528 DLSINSLVSGTEA
-1541 VNADIKSNI
+1541 ANADIKANI
-1550 QEDQKSIIVGDLDKD
+1550 QEDQKSIIVGDLNKD
-1565 ITKPVKDPDDKLDQ
+1565 ITNAVKHPDDKLDQ

-1588 QEKMLKSRNMDV
+1588 QEKTVESQNMD
-1600 IQDQTSLSTED
+1600 ITQDQTSLSTED
-1611 TKEKT
+1611 TKERIDT
-1616 KTSDLSVDSL
+1616 NELSVDSP

-1632 AHNEV
+1632 ADNE
-1637 ELRGESITKPAQ
+1637 LQGESITKPAQ

-1657 VESQEKVIVQELIS
+1657 VESQEKDIIQELIS

-1677 GTKEKTEVSD
+1677 GTREKTEVSD
-1687 SSVESLKKEM
+1687 SSVESLEKEM

-1711 QDGNVTKPEMNQ
+1711 QDGNATKPEMNQ
-1723 STGSKAKEKTE
+1723 STGSKKE
-1734 NKDGNKSGLKSGLK
+1734 NKDGNKSSLKSGLK
-1748 KRVGIVQPESV
+1748 KRVGIVQPESLV
-1759 VQAEIQIQ
+1759 EAESQIQ
-1767 DLKAVCVEPK
+1767 DLKVVCDEEPK

-1790 VNKPRTLGTN
+1790 VKKPRTLGTN
-1800 SDAGIQQDLKSLKVE
+1800 SDAGIQQDLTSLKVE
-1815 VDNKEELTE
+1815 VDNLEELSESKLHESEQKPEMVRAEVQEKITEIQNTDATQELTSGGSSTDDTNEKTEVKVVSTANADNDVSKQQVQALVTLNNQDGSITKQESNKSAESTSPTFVLKAESPQEAAESQNQGIKDADGAKEKAETKDSSAESSVSETETLQTHIDAGPVEEASSTTPEIQDHKVKQKPETVRAEGQQKTTEIQNTDATQEPASGGSSTEGANEKTEVKLSSSPNANNDVSKQQVEAPVTLNNQDGSITKQGSDRSAESTSPTSALKSESPQEVTESQNQDLKDADGAKEKAETKNSSAESSVNKTEALQTHIDAGIQQDLKPVKAEVQDQEELTE
-1824 SKLYESEQKPET
+1824 SKLNEFEQKQEA
-1836 VGAEVQLKTT
+1836 VRAEVQEKTT

-1860 GSEGANEKTE
+1860 ASSTEDANEKTE
-1870 VKVASTANA
+1870 VKVVSTGNA

-1898 GSITKQE
+1898 GSITKQG

-1915 TSALKAES
+1915 TSALKAGS

-1929 RQNQDLKDADEAEE
+1929 TQNQDLKDADGVKE
-1943 KGDTKDSFAESSV
+1943 
-1956 NKTAALQTHSDAG
+1956 
-1969 IQQDLKPVKAEVQD
+1969 KAE
-1983 QKELTESKLYESE
+1983 
-1996 QKPETVGA
+1996 
-2004 EVQVKTTEIQN
+2004 
-2015 TDATQELT
+2015 
-2023 SGGSEGANEKTEVKV
+2023 
-2038 ASTANANNDVSKQQ
+2038 
-2052 VQAPV
+2052 
-2057 TVSNQDGSITK
+2057 
-2068 QESDKSAESTSPTS
+2068 
-2082 ALKAESLQEAAESQN
+2082 
-2097 QDLKNADGAEE
+2097 
-2108 KGDTKDSSAESLVSE
+2108 TKDSSAES
-2123 KETWQPHSDAGIQQD
+2123 
-2138 LKPVEE
+2138 
-2144 TSSTTSEIQDHKVK
+2144 
-2158 QKPETVRAE
+2158 
-2167 SQQKTEIQNTDAT
+2167 
-2180 QELTS
+2180 
-2185 GGSSAEGANEKTE
+2185 
-2198 VKVASTAN
+2198 
-2206 ADNDVSNQ
+2206 
-2214 RVQAPVTLNNQDGS
+2214 
-2228 ITKQEGDKSAES
+2228 
-2240 TSQASV
+2240 
-2246 LKSESP
+2246 
-2252 QEATESQIRGLKDAD
+2252 
-2267 GAKKNSF
+2267 
-2274 AESSVNKTAALQTH
+2274 SVN
-2288 SDAGIQQDLKP
+2288 
-2299 VKAEVQDQK
+2299 EM
-2308 ELTESKLYESEQK
+2308 
-2321 PETVRAQVRVKTTEI
+2321 
-2336 QNTDAT
+2336 
-2342 QELTSGGSEGANEK
+2342 
-2356 TEVKVATTA
+2356 
-2365 NADNDV
+2365 
-2371 SNQQIQAPVTVNN
+2371 
-2384 QDGSITKKEGDKS
+2384 
-2397 AESTSPTSALKA
+2397 
-2409 ESLQEAAESQN
+2409 
-2420 QDLKDADEAEEKGDT
+2420 
-2435 KDSSAESLVSEK
+2435 
-2447 ETLQT
+2447 
-2452 HSDAGIQPVKAEVQD
+2452 
-2467 QKELT
+2467 
-2472 ESKLHESEQKPETVR
+2472 
-2487 AQVQVKTTEIQNTDA
+2487 
-2502 TQELTSGGSEGA
+2502 
-2514 NEKTE
+2514 
-2519 VKVATTASAD
+2519 
-2529 NDVSKQQVQAPE
+2529 
-2541 TKDSLAESL
+2541 
-2550 VSEVATKVSDKQ
+2550 ATKVSDKQ
-2562 NADMTIPELNKST
+2562 NGDITKPELNKST

-2589 TAKTEST
+2589 TVKTEST
-2596 DDMESKTQGS
+2596 DD
-2606 VENKGSPDSKIS
+2606 VESKIS
-2618 SAESL
+2618 SAETL
-2623 ENEKANSEIS
+2623 ENEKANNEIS

-2659 APGTNQEPESK
+2659 APGTNQEQKSK

-2679 TTKDPE
+2679 ATKDPE
-2685 LTVTSSVSMAGAA
+2685 LSVTSSVSTAGKAA

-2713 DEKLKASKMNA
+2713 DEKLKASEMNA

-2731 GSSEVFLKDKDT
+2731 GSSEVFLKDKET
-2743 KEKRETDVL
+2743 KEKRETDFL

-2768 SSPSLQSN
+2768 SSQSLQSN
-2776 ADFPSSWLDV
+2776 ADVPSGWLDV

-2804 SVDDPLDADDFIR
+2804 SVDDPLDDTSDFDDFIR

-2830 KKHVHKKSQPPHFVL
+2830 KKHVHKKSPPPHFVL

-2898 TPTLEQQA
+2898 TPTPEQQA

-2915 SALQEGAKAEAGKE
+2915 SGLQEGAKAKAGKE

-2955 TRSTRKSTEEVS
+2955 TRSTRKSTEEAS

-2981 MPSLRNVEAADSSKP
+2981 MPSLRNVEAADSPKP
-2996 EATHMGGMGVDQS
+2996 EATADNVGGTGVDQS

-3069 NTKESIAMDQDLIA
+3069 NTKETIAMDQDLIA
-3083 GLSKVDLNLKSP
+3083 GLTKVDLNLKSP

-3174 WVLYEKP
+3174 WLLYEKP

-3210 LDEIG
+3210 LGEMG

-3245 VNGLGRMASYF
+3245 VNGLGRMASYS
-3256 DDTVEVSSFG
+3256 DDTVEVSSYG

-3280 WLVYTN
+3280 WLVYTD
-3286 PGFEGFVGVLEVG
+3286 PGFAGFVGVLEVG

-3313 VGSLRPLRMGPI
+3313 VGSLRPLRMGVI
-3325 KVECPNEVKALLYE
+3325 KVERPNEVKALLYE

-3350 HNDIYNVQ
+3350 HSDIYNVQ

-3370 KKTLCAVGSLKV
+3370 KKTLCAVGSLKI

-3408 HCSHWGG
+3408 HCSDWGG
-3415 SEDGLQSLRPVIAD
+3415 SEDGLQSLRPVISD
-3429 FLSPHVKLFSE
+3429 FVSPHVKLFSE
-3440 QDFSERS
+3440 QDFSERG
-3447 LSTNLLGPV
+3447 LSTNLLVPV

-3465 AKTQSVDVTGGV
+3465 AKTQSVDVSGGV

-3490 YILEKGMYANP
+3490 YVLEKGMYANP

-3539 RLVCLE
+3539 RLVSLE

-3563 AGSWVAHEGSQ
+3563 AGSWVAYEGSQ

-3597 SDSSFRS
+3597 SDWSFRS
-3604 IRTAGHE
+3604 IQTAGHE

-3645 ARIRS
+3645 TRIRS
-3650 LVVDGGMWVLY
+3650 LVVEGGMWVLY
-3661 EGSNYRGRQLILQPS
+3661 EGSNYRGRQVILQPS
-3676 QEADLFQHSGFQR
+3676 QVADLFQRSGFQR
-3689 IGSLRPLL
+3689 VGSLRPLL

-3712 MMSLTGTLDDIKLMR
+3712 MMSLTGTLEDIKLMR

-3732 ESGGEEQVWLYR
+3732 ETGGEEQVWLYR
-3744 DGYLTCKDCFLESS
+3744 DGYLTCKVVEDCFLESS

-3770 SPERGKDSQL
+3770 SPERGKDNQL
-3780 WNIRPDGVVHS
+3780 WNISPDGVVHS